1 MLMKKKVL
9 YIIALLVLL
18 LSQSCVK
25 EMEFADSCLGE
36 GEGWLYVNFGP
47 QELIQVQTKAT
58 QNYNSE
64 NAISNLYIFLFDSG
78 GNKLYGKWL
87 TSSSLL
93 SSEDNVKNSTVDCW
107 YVANSST
114 EGTPTQGCFKIKAS
128 AGNNFKLYVIT
139 NLDSDMSR
147 ISSDLLSHSVATEA
161 DLLKFKLVLNQES
174 VNRNINFPMLGSM
187 TGVKITEGET
197 VLNSAEKP
205 LKLDRID
212 AKVRFVF
219 KKGTRP
225 DAKGQTIKSFEAR
238 QWKVVNV
245 PISSLLVPQDTVA
258 AVVPA
263 NAAIDKYES
272 YAPYFFETDW
282 RNFEDYTTSTQ
293 EFSFYMLENRQ
304 APKKDSLTSYNE
316 RSLQSK
322 TASGLNQTVNVNY
335 TSLHGENVDRS
346 LRVFEN
352 ANDFS
357 TYVLV
362 TGRVEMDLK
371 NDAAGQTL
379 GADVQYLIHLGNWG
393 SRTISN
399 TGWKDDKYDNV
410 TDFNT
415 KRNHSY
421 TYTVTVNSVD
431 NIRVEVETGAQENQ
445 PGATGEVIIAKEEI
459 ALCDAHYVSKTMT
472 FHAKNFV
479 TVGSDGTVT
488 STADRLTWKVKT
500 PFGEGAPKK
509 INGIDIADS
518 LDYKWVHFR
527 LNKQSQNKSYYADK
541 RRKYTQRVFES
552 KAIPQANLEDD
563 GSEGLYGR
571 HNDGCMDIIQLV
583 QYIKDQVG
591 KYSDYRNEVNK
602 VFNAGGDPTTV
613 KNLSDFDS
621 GLLEGGS
628 SDPDGPKICVTA
640 FVDEYYYDEHP
651 ITKRKSPT
659 LWKYFVN
666 QDDRTMHILCD
677 SNSSTDLESTST
689 GSVITI
695 QQHSIKSIFNT
706 DPSYDVLQTAWGLE
720 CTDEFSDQVKVYNVG
735 GGYTDSGKNTADYNG
750 RANSVFEWDL
760 APEGETVGTI
770 TDIAS
775 NVRWDKY
782 IDYEVPNEVP
792 LMKGNYKSL
801 RYFCMARNRDN
812 NGNGKIERDE
822 VRWYLA
828 SIRQLVGL
836 FVGNGVVQQSARL
849 YYRTPEQK
857 ASNDKNDWYQF
868 VISSTHNN
876 NGGPDGSPDDGGP
889 TVIWGQEGL
898 STSSLY
904 QSSRKWESST
914 VTAYGIRCVRN
925 LGVDSNAPIKEAPDD
940 FLTKTENNG
949 SVTFEAT
956 HLNAAALRDYTS
968 TDLPYADEWSSA
980 NRLYKRFEVAPDYT
994 DFSSTIGFA
1003 TFQANIDARGSYLSG
1018 YCPEGYRIPNQM
1030 ELAMINYYMG
1040 LGNYNLYSRTYW
1052 SFGPYTGKYGDTGK
1066 SGNANNIGFMRISNG
1081 NLTVDTGTETRYA
1094 RCVKDIRMN

>member
-1 MLMKKKVL
+1 MLMKQKIL
-9 YIIALLVLL
+9 YIIALFVLL

-25 EMEFADSCLGE
+25 QIEYVDSSLGE

-64 NAISNLYIFLFDSG
+64 NSISNLYIFLFDSG

-93 SSEDNVKNSTVDCW
+93 SSEANVMSSTDDCW

-114 EGTPTQGCFKIKAS
+114 AGTPTKGCFKIKAS
-128 AGNNFKLYVIT
+128 AGNNFELYVIT

-147 ISSDLLSHSVATEA
+147 ISSDLLSHSVATKA

-174 VNRNINFPMLGSM
+174 VNRNINFPMLGSIKEV
-187 TGVKITEGET
+187 TITANQT
-197 VLNSAEKP
+197 NVLNNSTTP

-212 AKVRFVF
+212 SKVRFVF
-219 KKGTRP
+219 KTGTRA
-225 DAKGQTIKSFEAR
+225 DAKGQKIKSFEAK

-263 NAAIDKYES
+263 NAAIDQYES

-282 RNFEDYTTSTQ
+282 RNFEDYTTTTQ

-304 APKKDSLTSYNE
+304 TPKHDNFSSYNE
-316 RSLQSK
+316 RSLQTK

-346 LRVFEN
+346 LRVFKN

-362 TGRVEMDLK
+362 TGRVEMDLV
-371 NDAAGQTL
+371 NDNAGQTL
-379 GADVQYLIHLGNWG
+379 GADVQYLIHLGDW
-393 SRTISN
+393 SREISGPGWADYN
-399 TGWKDDKYDNV
+399 TQ
-410 TDFNT
+410 
-415 KRNHSY
+415 RNHSY
-421 TYTVTVNSVD
+421 TYTVTVNSVN
-431 NIRVEVETGAQENQ
+431 NIRVEVETGTQENQ

-509 INGIDIADS
+509 INGIDIADD

-527 LNKQSQNKSYYADK
+527 LNKQSDNKSYYADR

-563 GSEGLYGR
+563 GTEGLYGY

-583 QYIKDQVG
+583 QYMKNQVG
-591 KYSDYRNEVNK
+591 LYTDYRNELNSVSNSGGDITTVVNK
-602 VFNAGGDPTTV
+602 
-613 KNLSDFDS
+613 SDFDS
-621 GLLEGGS
+621 GLLENGS
-628 SDPDGPKICVTA
+628 RDPDGPKICVTA

-720 CTDEFSDQVKVYNVG
+720 CTDEFSDQVKVYNVS
-735 GGYTDSGKNTADYNG
+735 GGYSYSDSGKNTDKYNG
-750 RANSVFEWDL
+750 RANSVFEWGL
-760 APEGETVGTI
+760 APPGTTVSDI
-770 TDIAS
+770 TDIRS
-775 NVRWDKY
+775 DVSWGTY
-782 IDYEVPNEVP
+782 INYEVPNDTP
-792 LMKGNYKSL
+792 LMQDSYKSL

-828 SIRQLVGL
+828 SIQQLVGL
-836 FVGNGVVQQSARL
+836 FVGNGVIQQSARL

-857 ASNDKNDWYQF
+857 ASNDMNDWYQF
-868 VISSTHNN
+868 VISSTNHSV
-876 NGGPDGSPDDGGP
+876 GGGP

-904 QSSRKWESST
+904 QSSQQWEASRE

-925 LGVDSNAPIKEAPDD
+925 LGVDSDADINKAPAD
-940 FLTKTENNG
+940 FLTTTENADG
-949 SVTFEAT
+949 SITFEAT

-994 DFSSTIGFA
+994 DFSSPIGFA
-1003 TFQANIDARGSYLSG
+1003 KFQADIDARGSYLSG

-1030 ELAMINYYMG
+1030 ELAMMNYYMDK
-1040 LGNYNLYSRTYW
+1040 LSYNLYSRTYW
-1052 SFGPYTGKYGDTGK
+1052 SFGPYSGNYGPTGK
-1066 SGNANNIGFMRISNG
+1066 SNKANDIGFMRISNG

>member
-1 MLMKKKVL
+1 MLMKKNVL
-9 YIIALLVLL
+9 YIIALFVLL

-47 QELIQVQTKAT
+47 KELIQVQTKAT

-93 SSEDNVKNSTVDCW
+93 SSEANVLSSTDDCW

-114 EGTPTQGCFKIKAS
+114 ASTPTKGCFKIKAS
-128 AGNNFKLYVIT
+128 SGNNFKLYVIT

-147 ISSDLLSHSVATEA
+147 ISSDLLSHSIAKESDLA
-161 DLLKFKLVLNQES
+161 DFKLVLNQES
-174 VNRNINFPMLGSM
+174 VNRNINFPMFGSM
-187 TGVKITEGET
+187 TGVTITAGAT
-197 VLNSAEKP
+197 NKLNSSTSP

-212 AKVRFVF
+212 SKVRFVF
-219 KKGTRP
+219 KTGTRP
-225 DAKGQTIKSFEAR
+225 DAKGQKIKSFEAR

-245 PISSLLVPQDTVA
+245 PLTSYLMPQASDAT
-258 AVVPA
+258 VVPA
-263 NAAIDKYES
+263 NATTDQYET
-272 YAPYFFETDW
+272 YAPSFFETDW
-282 RNFEDYTTSTQ
+282 RNFEDYTTETQ

-304 APKKDSLTSYNE
+304 TPKNDKFDSYQK
-316 RSLQSK
+316 RSLQRK

-335 TSLHGENVDRS
+335 KSLHGENVNKT
-346 LRVFEN
+346 LRVFQN

-362 TGRVEMDLK
+362 TGRVEMDLV
-371 NDAAGQTL
+371 NDNAGQTL
-379 GADVQYLIHLGNWG
+379 GADVQYLIHLGDWNSNISG
-393 SRTISN
+393 S
-399 TGWKDDKYDNV
+399 GWAADTYTNV
-410 TDFNT
+410 ADFNT
-415 KRNHSY
+415 QRNHSY

-431 NIRVEVETGAQENQ
+431 NIRVEVETGAKENQ

-479 TVGSDGTVT
+479 TVGGDGTVT

-527 LNKQSQNKSYYADK
+527 LNKQSANKSYYADK

-552 KAIPQANLEDD
+552 KAIPQPNPEDD
-563 GSEGLYGR
+563 GTEGLYGK
-571 HNDGCMDIIQLV
+571 HNDGCMDIIHLV
-583 QYIKDQVG
+583 QYIKNQVEL
-591 KYSDYRNEVNK
+591 YTDYRNEVNR
-602 VFNAGGDPTTV
+602 VSNAGGDITTV
-613 KNLSDFDS
+613 VNKSDFDS
-621 GLLEGGS
+621 GLLENGLR
-628 SDPDGPKICVTA
+628 DPDGPKICVTA
-640 FVDEYYYDEHP
+640 FVDEYYYEEHP

-677 SNSSTDLESTST
+677 SNSSIDLESTST

-720 CTDEFSDQVKVYNVG
+720 CTDEFSDLVKKYNVNG
-735 GGYTDSGKNTADYNG
+735 TSSDSGNNTDQYNG
-750 RANSVFEWDL
+750 RANSVFEWGL
-760 APEGETVGTI
+760 APSGTTVSTI

-775 NVRWDKY
+775 GARWGTY
-782 IDYEVPNEVP
+782 IDYEVPNDTP
-792 LMKGNYKSL
+792 LMQDSYKSL

-812 NGNGKIERDE
+812 NGNGTIERDE

-828 SIRQLVGL
+828 SIQQLVGL

-868 VISSTHNN
+868 VISSTHNTSG
-876 NGGPDGSPDDGGP
+876 GGPI
-889 TVIWGQEGL
+889 VIWGQEGL
-898 STSSLY
+898 STSSLNDS
-904 QSSRKWESST
+904 QNWEKG

-925 LGVDSNAPIKEAPDD
+925 LGIDSNAPINEAPAD

-980 NRLYKRFEVAPDYT
+980 NRLYKRFEVAPGYT
-994 DFSSTIGFA
+994 DFSSPIDFA
-1003 TFQANIDARGSYLSG
+1003 IFQANIDARGSYLSG

-1030 ELAMINYYMG
+1030 ELAMMNYYMA
-1040 LGNYNLYSRTYW
+1040 LGSYNLYSRTYW
-1052 SFGPYTGKYGDTGK
+1052 SFGPY
-1066 SGNANNIGFMRISNG
+1066 SGNYGPNGKRNDANDIGFLRLGSG
-1081 NLTVDTGTETRYA
+1081 NLTVATTNKAQYA

>member
-1 MLMKKKVL
+1 MLMKKNVI
-9 YIIALLVLL
+9 YIIALFVLL

-25 EMEFADSCLGE
+25 EIEFADSCLGE

-47 QELIQVQTKAT
+47 KELIQVQTKAT

-93 SSEDNVKNSTVDCW
+93 SSEANVLSSTDDCW

-114 EGTPTQGCFKIKAS
+114 AGTPTKGCFKIKAS
-128 AGNNFKLYVIT
+128 AGNNFELYVIT

-147 ISSDLLSHSVATEA
+147 ISSDLLSHSVATKA
-161 DLLKFKLVLNQES
+161 DLFKFKLVLNQES
-174 VNRNINFPMLGSM
+174 VNRNINFPMFGSM
-187 TGVKITEGET
+187 TGVTITAGAT
-197 VLNSAEKP
+197 NKLNSSTSP

-212 AKVRFVF
+212 SKVRFVF
-219 KKGTRP
+219 KTGTRP
-225 DAKGQTIKSFEAR
+225 DAKGQKIKSFEAR

-263 NAAIDKYES
+263 NAAIDQYES

-282 RNFEDYTTSTQ
+282 RNFEDYTKTTQ

-304 APKKDSLTSYNE
+304 APKNNEFDSYQK
-316 RSLQSK
+316 RSLQKK
-322 TASGLNQTVNVNY
+322 TASGLNQTVKVNY

-379 GADVQYLIHLGNWG
+379 GADVQYLIHLGDWG
-393 SRTISN
+393 SRTISD
-399 TGWKDDKYDNV
+399 TGWEYDKYDKV

-479 TVGSDGTVT
+479 TVGGDGTVT

-527 LNKQSQNKSYYADK
+527 LNKQSENKSYYADK

-552 KAIPQANLEDD
+552 KAIPQSNLEDD
-563 GSEGLYGR
+563 GTVGLYGY

-583 QYIKDQVG
+583 QYIKNQVG
-591 KYSDYRNEVNK
+591 LYSEYRNEVNR
-602 VFNAGGDPTTV
+602 VFNAGGDITTV
-613 KNLSDFDS
+613 VNHSDFDS
-621 GLLEGGS
+621 GLLENGLR
-628 SDPDGPKICVTA
+628 DPEGPKICVTA

-677 SNSSTDLESTST
+677 SNSSIDLESTST

-720 CTDEFSDQVKVYNVG
+720 CTDEFSDKVKDYNVG
-735 GGYTDSGKNTADYNG
+735 GGYSDSGKNTDKYNG
-750 RANSVFEWDL
+750 RANSVFEWGL
-760 APEGETVGTI
+760 APSGTTVSTI
-770 TDIAS
+770 TDIAP
-775 NVRWDKY
+775 NVSWGTY
-782 IDYEVPNEVP
+782 INYEVPNEVP
-792 LMKGNYKSL
+792 LMQAGYKSL

-812 NGNGKIERDE
+812 NGNGIIEKNE

-828 SIRQLVGL
+828 SIQQLVGL

-849 YYRTPEQK
+849 YYRTPAQQ

-868 VISSTHNN
+868 VISSTHH
-876 NGGPDGSPDDGGP
+876 SKGP

-904 QSSRKWESST
+904 DSQDWEKG

-925 LGVDSNAPIKEAPDD
+925 LGIDSNAPIKEAPTD
-940 FLTKTENNG
+940 FLTKTPNADG

-994 DFSSTIGFA
+994 DFSSPIGFA
-1003 TFQANIDARGSYLSG
+1003 KFQADIDARGSYLSG

-1030 ELAMINYYMG
+1030 ELAMMNYYMDD
-1040 LGNYNLYSRTYW
+1040 LSYNLYSRTYW
-1052 SFGPYTGKYGDTGK
+1052 SFGPYPGNYGPTGKRNK
-1066 SGNANNIGFMRISNG
+1066 ANDIGFLRLSGRG
-1081 NLTVDTGTETRYA
+1081 NLTVDASNTTQYA

>member
-1 MLMKKKVL
+1 MLMKQKIL
-9 YIIALLVLL
+9 YIIALFVLL

-25 EMEFADSCLGE
+25 QIEYVDSSLGE

-64 NAISNLYIFLFDSG
+64 NSISNLYIFLFDSG

-93 SSEDNVKNSTVDCW
+93 SSEANVLSSTDDSW

-114 EGTPTQGCFKIKAS
+114 AGTPTKGCFKIKAS
-128 AGNNFKLYVIT
+128 AGSNFKLYVIT

-147 ISSDLLSHSVATEA
+147 ISSDLLSHSIANEA

-174 VNRNINFPMLGSM
+174 VNRNINFPMVGSI
-187 TGVKITEGET
+187 TGVTITSGQT
-197 VLNSAEKP
+197 TALNSTSTP

-212 AKVRFVF
+212 SKVRFVF
-219 KKGTRP
+219 KTGTRP
-225 DAKGQTIKSFEAR
+225 DAKGQRIRSFEAR

-245 PISSLLVPQDTVA
+245 PLTSFLVPQTTDA

-263 NAAIDKYES
+263 DATIDQYGS
-272 YAPYFFETDW
+272 YAPSFFETDW
-282 RNFEDYTTSTQ
+282 RNFEDYTTTTQ

-304 APKKDSLTSYNE
+304 TPKHESFTSYND
-316 RSLQSK
+316 RSLQTK
-322 TASGLNQTVNVNY
+322 TASGQNQIVKVNY
-335 TSLHGENVDRS
+335 TSLHGEDVSRS
-346 LRVFEN
+346 LRVFKN

-362 TGRVEMDLK
+362 TGRVEMDLV
-371 NDAAGQTL
+371 NDNAGQTL
-379 GADVQYLIHLGNWG
+379 GADVQYLIHLGDW
-393 SRTISN
+393 SSTISN
-399 TGWKDDKYDNV
+399 TGGWADDTYTNV
-410 TDFNT
+410 ADYNT
-415 KRNHSY
+415 QRNHSY
-421 TYTVTVNSVD
+421 TYTVTVNSVN
-431 NIRVEVETGAQENQ
+431 NIRVEVETGTQENQ
-445 PGATGEVIIAKEEI
+445 PGASGEVIVAKEEI

-509 INGIDIADS
+509 INGIDIADG

-527 LNKQSQNKSYYADK
+527 LNKQSANKSYYADK

-552 KAIPQANLEDD
+552 KAIPQSNLEDD
-563 GSEGLYGR
+563 GTPGLYGY

-591 KYSDYRNEVNK
+591 LYADYRNKVNS
-602 VFNAGGDPTTV
+602 VSNAGGDPTTV
-613 KNLSDFDS
+613 VNRSDFDS
-621 GLLEGGS
+621 GLKENGS
-628 SDPDGPKICVTA
+628 RDPDGPKICVTA

-706 DPSYDVLQTAWGLE
+706 DPSYDELQTAWGLE

-812 NGNGKIERDE
+812 NGNGKIEKNE

-828 SIRQLVGL
+828 SIQQLVGL

-857 ASNDKNDWYQF
+857 AMDDKNEWYQF
-868 VISSTHNN
+868 VISSTHNT
-876 NGGPDGSPDDGGP
+876 DGGP

-898 STSSLY
+898 STSSLH
-904 QSSRKWESST
+904 QSLTWKASAD

-925 LGVDSNAPIKEAPDD
+925 LGVDSDADIKDVPDD

-968 TDLPYADEWSSA
+968 TDLPYADEWSST
-980 NRLYKRFEVAPDYT
+980 NRLYKRFEVAPTYT
-994 DFSSTIGFA
+994 DFSSAIGFA
-1003 TFQANIDARGSYLSG
+1003 KFQEDIDARGSYLSG

-1030 ELAMINYYMG
+1030 ELAMMNYYMD
-1040 LGNYNLYSRTYW
+1040 LGSYNLYSRTYW
-1052 SFGPYTGKYGDTGK
+1052 SFGPY
-1066 SGNANNIGFMRISNG
+1066 SGNYGPNGKRNDANDIGFLRLKNK
-1081 NLTVDTGTETRYA
+1081 NLTVDASSSNTTRYA

>member
-1 MLMKKKVL
+1 MLMKKNVL
-9 YIIALLVLL
+9 YIITLFVLL

-25 EMEFADSCLGE
+25 EIEFADSCLGE

-93 SSEDNVKNSTVDCW
+93 SSEANVLSSTDDCW

-114 EGTPTQGCFKIKAS
+114 AGTPTKGCFKIKAS
-128 AGNNFKLYVIT
+128 AGNNFELYVIT

-147 ISSDLLSHSVATEA
+147 ISSDLLSHSVATKD

-174 VNRNINFPMLGSM
+174 VNRNINFPMLGSI
-187 TGVKITEGET
+187 TGVTITAGQT
-197 VLNSAEKP
+197 NVLNNSAEKV

-212 AKVRFVF
+212 SKVRFVF
-219 KKGTRP
+219 KTGTRP
-225 DAKGQTIKSFEAR
+225 DAKGQRIKSFEAR

-245 PISSLLVPQDTVA
+245 PITSYLVPQTTDA

-263 NAAIDKYES
+263 NAAIDKYGS
-272 YAPYFFETDW
+272 YAPSFFETDW
-282 RNFEDYTTSTQ
+282 RNFEDYTTETQ

-304 APKKDSLTSYNE
+304 TPKNGSFTKYNE

-322 TASGLNQTVNVNY
+322 TASGMNQTVKVNY

-346 LRVFEN
+346 LRVFQN

-362 TGRVEMDLK
+362 TGRVEMDLV
-371 NDAAGQTL
+371 NDNAGQTL
-379 GADVQYLIHLGNWG
+379 GADVQYLIHLGNW
-393 SRTISN
+393 SSTISN
-399 TGWKDDKYDNV
+399 TGGWDKDTYDNV
-410 TDFNT
+410 ADFNT
-415 KRNHSY
+415 QRNHSY

-479 TVGSDGTVT
+479 TVGGDGTVT

-527 LNKQSQNKSYYADK
+527 LNKQSANKSYYADK

-552 KAIPQANLEDD
+552 KAIPQPNPEDD
-563 GSEGLYGR
+563 GTEGLYGY

-583 QYIKDQVG
+583 QYIKNQVEL
-591 KYSDYRNEVNK
+591 YTDYRNEVNR
-602 VFNAGGDPTTV
+602 VSNSGGDPTTV
-613 KNLSDFDS
+613 VNKSDFDS
-621 GLLEGGS
+621 GLLENDS
-628 SDPDGPKICVTA
+628 RDPEGPKICVTA

-677 SNSSTDLESTST
+677 SNSSIDLESTST

-720 CTDEFSDQVKVYNVG
+720 CTDEFSDKVKDYNVG
-735 GGYTDSGKNTADYNG
+735 GGYSDSGKNTDKYNG
-750 RANSVFEWDL
+750 RANSVFEWGL
-760 APEGETVGTI
+760 APSGTTVSTI
-770 TDIAS
+770 TDIAP
-775 NVRWDKY
+775 NVSWGTY
-782 IDYEVPNEVP
+782 INYEVPNEVP
-792 LMKGNYKSL
+792 LMQAGYKSL

-812 NGNGKIERDE
+812 NGNGIIEKNE

-828 SIRQLVGL
+828 SIQQLVGL

-857 ASNDKNDWYQF
+857 ASKDMNDWYQF
-868 VISSTHNN
+868 VISSTHHS
-876 NGGPDGSPDDGGP
+876 DSPI
-889 TVIWGQEGL
+889 VIWGQEGL
-898 STSSLY
+898 STSSLS
-904 QSSRKWESST
+904 QSQGWASG

-925 LGVDSNAPIKEAPDD
+925 LGIDSDAPIKEAPAD
-940 FLTKTENNG
+940 FLTITKNADG
-949 SVTFEAT
+949 PVTFEAT

-980 NRLYKRFEVAPDYT
+980 NRLYKRFEVAPKYT
-994 DFSSTIGFA
+994 NFSSVDFA
-1003 TFQANIDARGSYLSG
+1003 AFQANIDARGSYLSG

-1030 ELAMINYYMG
+1030 ELAMMNYYMG
-1040 LGNYNLYSRTYW
+1040 LSYDLYSRTYW
-1052 SFGPYTGKYGDTGK
+1052 AFGPYSGNYGPNGK
-1066 SGNANNIGFMRISNG
+1066 SGKSYNIGFMRISEG
-1081 NLTVDTGTETRYA
+1081 NLTVDVSRQTQYA

>member
-1 MLMKKKVL
+1 MKQKIL

-25 EMEFADSCLGE
+25 QIEYVDSSLGE

-64 NAISNLYIFLFDSG
+64 NSISNLYIFLFDSG

-93 SSEDNVKNSTVDCW
+93 SSESNVMSSTDDCW

-114 EGTPTQGCFKIKAS
+114 AGTPTKGCFKIKAS
-128 AGNNFKLYVIT
+128 AGSDFKLYVIT

-187 TGVKITEGET
+187 TKVSITANQT
-197 VLNSAEKP
+197 NKLNSSTSP

-212 AKVRFVF
+212 SKVRFVF
-219 KKGTRP
+219 KTGKRA
-225 DAKGQTIKSFEAR
+225 DAKGQKIKSFEAR

-245 PISSLLVPQDTVA
+245 PISSFLVPQATDA

-263 NAAIDKYES
+263 DAKIDQYES

-282 RNFEDYTTSTQ
+282 RNFEDYTTETQ

-304 APKKDSLTSYNE
+304 APKNDKFDSYQK
-316 RSLQSK
+316 RSLQKK

-335 TSLHGENVDRS
+335 TSLHGEDVSRS
-346 LRVFEN
+346 LRVFQN

-362 TGRVEMDLK
+362 TGRVEMKLE

-379 GADVQYLIHLGNWG
+379 GADVQYLIHLGNW
-393 SRTISN
+393 SSTISGSGWAADTYTNVADYN
-399 TGWKDDKYDNV
+399 TQ
-410 TDFNT
+410 
-415 KRNHSY
+415 RNYSY

-431 NIRVEVETGAQENQ
+431 NIRVEVETGAKENQ
-445 PGATGEVIIAKEEI
+445 PGASGEVIIAKEEI

-509 INGIDIADS
+509 INGIDIADD

-527 LNKQSQNKSYYADK
+527 LNKQSENKSYYANK

-552 KAIPQANLEDD
+552 KAIPQSNLEDD
-563 GSEGLYGR
+563 GSEGLYGY

-591 KYSDYRNEVNK
+591 LYADYRNEVNS
-602 VFNAGGDPTTV
+602 VLNNGGVVTDV
-613 KNLSDFDS
+613 ENHSDFDT
-621 GLLEGGS
+621 GLLEDGS

-695 QQHSIKSIFNT
+695 QQQSIKSIFNT
-706 DPSYDVLQTAWGLE
+706 DPTYDALQTAWGLE
-720 CTDEFSDQVKVYNVG
+720 SIDEFSDKVKVYNVG
-735 GGYTDSGKNTADYNG
+735 GESSDSGKNLDKYNG
-750 RANSVFEWDL
+750 RANSVFEWGLAPSGTTFENITDL
-760 APEGETVGTI
+760 AP
-770 TDIAS
+770 
-775 NVRWDKY
+775 NVSWSTY
-782 IDYEVPNEVP
+782 INYEVPNDTP
-792 LMKGNYKSL
+792 LMQDSYKSL

-828 SIRQLVGL
+828 SIQQLVGL

-849 YYRTPEQK
+849 YYRTPAQK
-857 ASNDKNDWYQF
+857 ASNEKNDWYQF
-868 VISSTHNN
+868 VISSTHH
-876 NGGPDGSPDDGGP
+876 SKGP

-904 QSSRKWESST
+904 DSQDWEKG

-925 LGVDSNAPIKEAPDD
+925 LGIDSNAPIKEAPAD
-940 FLTKTENNG
+940 FLTKTENADG

-994 DFSSTIGFA
+994 DFSSPIGFA
-1003 TFQANIDARGSYLSG
+1003 KFQADIDARGSYLSG

-1030 ELAMINYYMG
+1030 ELAMMNYYMG
-1040 LGNYNLYSRTYW
+1040 LEHNLYSRTYW
-1052 SFGPYTGKYGDTGK
+1052 SFGPYSGNYGPTGKRNK
-1066 SGNANNIGFMRISNG
+1066 ANDIGFLRLSGSG
-1081 NLTVDTGTETRYA
+1081 NLTVDASNTTQYA

>member
-1 MLMKKKVL
+1 MLMKQKIL
-9 YIIALLVLL
+9 YIIALFVLL

-25 EMEFADSCLGE
+25 QIEYVDSSLGE

-64 NAISNLYIFLFDSG
+64 NSISNLYIFLFDDR

-93 SSEDNVKNSTVDCW
+93 SSEANVLSSTDDCW

-114 EGTPTQGCFKIKAS
+114 AGTPTKGCFKIKAS
-128 AGNNFKLYVIT
+128 AGSNFKLYVIT

-174 VNRNINFPMLGSM
+174 VNRNINFPMLGSS
-187 TGVKITEGET
+187 TGVTITAGQT
-197 VLNSAEKP
+197 NPLNSTSDP

-212 AKVRFVF
+212 SKIRFVF
-219 KKGTRP
+219 KTGTRP
-225 DAKGQTIKSFEAR
+225 DAKGQKIKSFEAR

-263 NAAIDKYES
+263 DAALDKYGS

-282 RNFEDYTTSTQ
+282 RNFEDYTTTTQ

-304 APKKDSLTSYNE
+304 TPKHDNFSSYNE

-346 LRVFEN
+346 LRVFKN

-362 TGRVEMDLK
+362 TGRVEMDLV
-371 NDAAGQTL
+371 NDNAGQTL
-379 GADVQYLIHLGNWG
+379 GADVQYLIHLGDWNSNISG
-393 SRTISN
+393 S
-399 TGWKDDKYDNV
+399 GWADDTYTKFA
-410 TDFNT
+410 DFNT
-415 KRNHSY
+415 QRNHSY

-479 TVGSDGTVT
+479 TVGGDGTVT

-500 PFGEGAPKK
+500 PFGEGTPKK

-527 LNKQSQNKSYYADK
+527 LNKQSANKSYYADK

-552 KAIPQANLEDD
+552 KAIPQDNLEDD
-563 GSEGLYGR
+563 RTPGLYGY

-583 QYIKDQVG
+583 QYIKDQVEL
-591 KYSDYRNEVNK
+591 YTDYRNEVNTR
-602 VFNAGGDPTTV
+602 FHAGKDTTTV
-613 KNLSDFDS
+613 VNHSDFDT
-621 GLLEGGS
+621 GLLEDGS

-695 QQHSIKSIFNT
+695 QQQSITSIFNT
-706 DPSYDVLQTAWGLE
+706 DPTYDALQTAWGLE
-720 CTDEFSDQVKVYNVG
+720 SIDEFPDKVKVYNVG
-735 GGYTDSGKNTADYNG
+735 GGSSDSGKNIDKYNG
-750 RANSVFEWDL
+750 RANSVFEWGLAPDGTTFETITDL
-760 APEGETVGTI
+760 AP
-770 TDIAS
+770 
-775 NVRWDKY
+775 NVSWSTY
-782 IDYEVPNEVP
+782 INYEVPNDTP
-792 LMKGNYKSL
+792 LMQDSYKSL

-828 SIRQLVGL
+828 SIKQLVGL

-849 YYRTPEQK
+849 YYRTPAQK

-868 VISSTHNN
+868 VISSTHNTSG
-876 NGGPDGSPDDGGP
+876 GGPI
-889 TVIWGQEGL
+889 VIWGQEGL
-898 STSSLY
+898 STSSLSDS
-904 QSSRKWESST
+904 QKWAEK

-925 LGVDSNAPIKEAPDD
+925 LGIDSNAPINEAPDD
-940 FLTKTENNG
+940 FLIMTKNDADH

-956 HLNAAALRDYTS
+956 HLNAAALWDYTS

-994 DFSSTIGFA
+994 DFSSPIGFA
-1003 TFQANIDARGSYLSG
+1003 KFQADIDARGSYLSG

-1030 ELAMINYYMG
+1030 ELAMMNYYMG
-1040 LGNYNLYSRTYW
+1040 LEHNLYYRTYW
-1052 SFGPYTGKYGDTGK
+1052 SFGPY
-1066 SGNANNIGFMRISNG
+1066 SGNYGSNGKRNDANDIGFLRVDSG
-1081 NLTVDTGTETRYA
+1081 NLTVDAENTTRYA

>member
-1 MLMKKKVL
+1 MLMKQKIL
-9 YIIALLVLL
+9 YIIALFVLL

-25 EMEFADSCLGE
+25 QIEYVDSSLEE

-47 QELIQVQTKAT
+47 QELIQVQTKST

-93 SSEDNVKNSTVDCW
+93 SSEANVLSSTDDCW

-114 EGTPTQGCFKIKAS
+114 AGTPTKGCFKIKAS
-128 AGNNFKLYVIT
+128 AGNNFELYVIT

-147 ISSDLLSHSVATEA
+147 ISSDLLSHSVATKD

-187 TGVKITEGET
+187 TGITITAGT
-197 VLNSAEKP
+197 TNKLNNTSKP

-212 AKVRFVF
+212 SKVRFVF
-219 KKGTRP
+219 KTGTRP
-225 DAKGQTIKSFEAR
+225 DAKGQRIKSFEAK

-245 PISSLLVPQDTVA
+245 PISSFLVPHDSDAT
-258 AVVPA
+258 VVPA
-263 NAAIDKYES
+263 DATTDQYET

-282 RNFEDYTTSTQ
+282 RNIEDYTKTTQ

-304 APKKDSLTSYNE
+304 NPKNGSFTKYNE
-316 RSLQSK
+316 RSRQIK

-335 TSLHGENVDRS
+335 TSLHGENVNRT
-346 LRVFEN
+346 LRVFQN

-362 TGRVEMDLK
+362 TGRVEMDLV
-371 NDAAGQTL
+371 NDNAGQTL
-379 GADVQYLIHLGNWG
+379 GADVQYLIHLGNW
-393 SRTISN
+393 SSTISN
-399 TGWKDDKYDNV
+399 TGGWDKDEYTNV
-410 TDFNT
+410 KDFNT
-415 KRNHSY
+415 RRNHSY

-479 TVGSDGTVT
+479 TVGGDGTVT

-527 LNKQSQNKSYYADK
+527 LNKQSANKSYYADK

-552 KAIPQANLEDD
+552 KAIPQPNPEDD
-563 GSEGLYGR
+563 GTEGLYGY
-571 HNDGCMDIIQLV
+571 HNDGCMDIIHLV
-583 QYIKDQVG
+583 QYIKTQVG
-591 KYSDYRNEVNK
+591 LYTDYRNEVNR
-602 VFNAGGDPTTV
+602 VFNAGGDTTTV
-613 KNLSDFDS
+613 VNHSDFDS
-621 GLLEGGS
+621 GLLENGS
-628 SDPDGPKICVTA
+628 RDPDGPKICVTA

-677 SNSSTDLESTST
+677 SNSSIDLESTST

-735 GGYTDSGKNTADYNG
+735 GGYSDSGKNTDKYNG
-750 RANSVFEWDL
+750 RANSVFEWGL
-760 APEGETVGTI
+760 APTGTTVSTI
-770 TDIAS
+770 TDITS
-775 NVRWDKY
+775 GVSWGTY
-782 IDYEVPNEVP
+782 INYEVPNEVP
-792 LMKGNYKSL
+792 LMQNAYKSL
-801 RYFCMARNRDN
+801 RYFCMAKNRDN
-812 NGNGKIERDE
+812 NGNGKIEKDE

-828 SIRQLVGL
+828 SIQQLVGL
-836 FVGNGVVQQSARL
+836 FVGNGVIQQSARL

-857 ASNDKNDWYQF
+857 ESSAKNDWYQF
-868 VISSTHNN
+868 VISSTHHSN
-876 NGGPDGSPDDGGP
+876 GP

-898 STSSLY
+898 STSSLS
-904 QSSRKWESST
+904 QSQGWASG

-925 LGVDSNAPIKEAPDD
+925 LGIDSNADINEAPAD

-994 DFSSTIGFA
+994 DFSSTIDFA
-1003 TFQANIDARGSYLSG
+1003 KFQADIDARGSYLSG

-1030 ELAMINYYMG
+1030 ELAMMNYYMD
-1040 LGNYNLYSRTYW
+1040 LGSYYLYSRTYW
-1052 SFGPYTGKYGDTGK
+1052 SFGPYTGKYGPTGK
-1066 SGNANNIGFMRISNG
+1066 SDNANNIGFMRVYNGGG
-1081 NLTVDTGTETRYA
+1081 NLTVDIGTGARYA

>member
-1 MLMKKKVL
+1 MLMKKNVL
-9 YIIALLVLL
+9 YIITLFVLL

-93 SSEDNVKNSTVDCW
+93 SSEANVLSSTDDSW

-114 EGTPTQGCFKIKAS
+114 ASTPTKGCFKIKAS
-128 AGNNFKLYVIT
+128 AGNNFELYVIT

-147 ISSDLLSHSVATEA
+147 ISSDLLSHSVATKA
-161 DLLKFKLVLNQES
+161 DLLKFKLVLNQET

-187 TGVKITEGET
+187 TGITITAGAT
-197 VLNSAEKP
+197 NKLNNTSKP

-212 AKVRFVF
+212 SKVRFVF
-219 KKGTRP
+219 KTGTRP
-225 DAKGQTIKSFEAR
+225 DAKGQRIKSFEAK

-282 RNFEDYTTSTQ
+282 RNFEDYTKTTQ

-304 APKKDSLTSYNE
+304 TPKNDEFDSYQK
-316 RSLQSK
+316 RSLQRK

-346 LRVFEN
+346 IRVFQN

-362 TGRVEMDLK
+362 TGRVEMDLV

-379 GADVQYLIHLGNWG
+379 GADVQYLIHLGDW
-393 SRTISN
+393 SREISGPGWADYN
-399 TGWKDDKYDNV
+399 TQ
-410 TDFNT
+410 
-415 KRNHSY
+415 RNHSY
-421 TYTVTVNSVD
+421 TYTVTVNSVN
-431 NIRVEVETGAQENQ
+431 NIRVEVETGTRENQ

-509 INGIDIADS
+509 INGIDIADD

-527 LNKQSQNKSYYADK
+527 LNKQSDNKSYYADR

-552 KAIPQANLEDD
+552 KAIPQANPEDD

-583 QYIKDQVG
+583 TYIKNQVEL
-591 KYSDYRNEVNK
+591 YTDYRNEVNR
-602 VFNAGGDPTTV
+602 VFNAGGDTTMV
-613 KNLSDFDS
+613 ENNSDFDS
-621 GLLEGGS
+621 GLKENGS
-628 SDPDGPKICVTA
+628 RDPEGPKICVTA

-706 DPSYDVLQTAWGLE
+706 DPSYDKLQTAWGLE
-720 CTDEFSDQVKVYNVG
+720 CTDEFSDQVKVYNVDG
-735 GGYTDSGKNTADYNG
+735 TSSDSGKNTHNYNG
-750 RANSVFEWDL
+750 RANSVFEWGL
-760 APEGETVGTI
+760 APSDKTVSNI
-770 TDIAS
+770 TDLVPDAS
-775 NVRWDKY
+775 WGTY
-782 IDYEVPNEVP
+782 INYEVPNDVP
-792 LMKGNYKSL
+792 LMQDGYKSL

-812 NGNGKIERDE
+812 NGNGKIEKNE

-828 SIRQLVGL
+828 SIQQLVGL

-868 VISSTHNN
+868 VISSTHNTSG
-876 NGGPDGSPDDGGP
+876 GGPI
-889 TVIWGQEGL
+889 VIWGQEGL
-898 STSSLY
+898 STSSLNDS
-904 QSSRKWESST
+904 QNWEEG

-925 LGVDSNAPIKEAPDD
+925 LGIDSNAPINEAPAD

-968 TDLPYADEWSSA
+968 TDLPYADEWSSS
-980 NRLYKRFEVAPDYT
+980 NRLYKRFEVAPTYT
-994 DFSSTIGFA
+994 DFSSNIPFA
-1003 TFQANIDARGSYLSG
+1003 KFQADIDARGSYLSG

-1030 ELAMINYYMG
+1030 ELAMMNYYMD
-1040 LGNYNLYSRTYW
+1040 LGDYNLYSRTYW
-1052 SFGPYTGKYGDTGK
+1052 SFGPYSGNYGSTGKRNK
-1066 SGNANNIGFMRISNG
+1066 ANDIGFIRLKNKNI
-1081 NLTVDTGTETRYA
+1081 TVDASNTTQYA

>member
-1 MLMKKKVL
+1 MLMKQKIL
-9 YIIALLVLL
+9 YIIALFVLL

-25 EMEFADSCLGE
+25 ELEYADSSLGE

-64 NAISNLYIFLFDSG
+64 NSISNLYIFLFDDG

-93 SSEDNVKNSTVDCW
+93 SSEANVQSSTDDCW

-114 EGTPTQGCFKIKAS
+114 AGTPTKGCFKIKAS
-128 AGNNFKLYVIT
+128 AGNNFELYVIT

-147 ISSDLLSHSVATEA
+147 ISSDLLSHSVATKD

-174 VNRNINFPMLGSM
+174 VNRNINFPMLGS
-187 TGVKITEGET
+187 ITEVNIKAGET
-197 VLNSAEKP
+197 NALNSL

-219 KKGTRP
+219 KTGTRP
-225 DAKGQTIKSFEAR
+225 DAKGQQIRSFEAR

-263 NAAIDKYES
+263 NAAIDQYES

-282 RNFEDYTTSTQ
+282 RNFEDYTTTTQ

-304 APKKDSLTSYNE
+304 APKNDKFDSYQK
-316 RSLQSK
+316 RSLQKK

-335 TSLHGENVDRS
+335 TSLHGEDVSRS

-362 TGRVEMDLK
+362 TGRVEMDLV
-371 NDAAGQTL
+371 NDNAGQTL
-379 GADVQYLIHLGNWG
+379 GADVQYLIHLGDW
-393 SRTISN
+393 SSAISN
-399 TGWKDDKYDNV
+399 TGGWDYDTYTDF

-421 TYTVTVNSVD
+421 TYTVTVNSVN
-431 NIRVEVETGAQENQ
+431 NIRVEVETGTQENQ
-445 PGATGEVIIAKEEI
+445 PGASGEVIIAKEEI

-472 FHAKNFV
+472 FHAKNFIS
-479 TVGSDGTVT
+479 VGNDGNVT

-509 INGIDIADS
+509 INGIDIADG

-527 LNKQSQNKSYYADK
+527 LNKQSANKSYYADK
-541 RRKYTQRVFES
+541 RRKYTQRVFET
-552 KAIPQANLEDD
+552 KAIPQANPEDD
-563 GSEGLYGR
+563 RTEGLYGK

-591 KYSDYRNEVNK
+591 LYTDYRNEVNR
-602 VFNAGGDPTTV
+602 VFNAGGDPATV
-613 KNLSDFDS
+613 ENPSDFDT
-621 GLLEGGS
+621 GLLENGS

-706 DPSYDVLQTAWGLE
+706 DPTYEKLQTAWGLE
-720 CTDEFSDQVKVYNVG
+720 SIDEFSDKVKVYNVG
-735 GGYTDSGKNTADYNG
+735 GGSSDSGRNIDKYNG
-750 RANSVFEWDL
+750 RANSVFEWGL
-760 APEGETVGTI
+760 APEDKDVSTI
-770 TDIAS
+770 TDLVPDA
-775 NVRWDKY
+775 RWGTY
-782 IDYEVPNEVP
+782 IEYEVPNEVP
-792 LMKGNYKSL
+792 LMKADYKSL

-812 NGNGKIERDE
+812 NGNGIIERDE

-828 SIRQLVGL
+828 SIQQLVGL

-849 YYRTPEQK
+849 YYRTPAQK
-857 ASNDKNDWYQF
+857 ASNEKNDWYQF
-868 VISSTHNN
+868 VISSTHHSNTHH
-876 NGGPDGSPDDGGP
+876 SKGP

-904 QSSRKWESST
+904 DSQDWEKG

-925 LGVDSNAPIKEAPDD
+925 LGIDSNAPINEAPDD
-940 FLTKTENNG
+940 FLTKNENADG

-1003 TFQANIDARGSYLSG
+1003 TFQADIDARGSYLSG

-1030 ELAMINYYMG
+1030 ELAMMNYYMT
-1040 LGNYNLYSRTYW
+1040 LSNDLYSRTYW
-1052 SFGPYTGKYGDTGK
+1052 SFGPYTGKYGSTGK
-1066 SGNANNIGFMRISNG
+1066 SGKAYNIGFMRISNG
-1081 NLTVDTGTETRYA
+1081 NLTVDNSNNNKTQYA

>member
-1 MLMKKKVL
+1 MLMKQKIL
-9 YIIALLVLL
+9 YIIALFVLL

-25 EMEFADSCLGE
+25 QIEYVDSSLGE

-47 QELIQVQTKAT
+47 QELIQVQTKST

-93 SSEDNVKNSTVDCW
+93 SSEANVLSSTDDSW

-114 EGTPTQGCFKIKAS
+114 AGTPTKGCFKIKAS
-128 AGNNFKLYVIT
+128 SGNNFKLYVIT

-147 ISSDLLSHSVATEA
+147 ISSDLLSHSVATED
-161 DLLKFKLVLNQES
+161 DLLKFKLVLNQET

-187 TGVKITEGET
+187 TGVTITAEAT
-197 VLNSAEKP
+197 NKLNSSTSP

-212 AKVRFVF
+212 SKVRFVF
-219 KKGTRP
+219 KTGTRP
-225 DAKGQTIKSFEAR
+225 DAKGQRIKSFEAR

-245 PISSLLVPQDTVA
+245 PITSFLVPQTTDA

-263 NAAIDKYES
+263 DATTDKYET

-282 RNFEDYTTSTQ
+282 RNFEDYTTTTQ

-304 APKKDSLTSYNE
+304 TPKHDNFSSYNE

-346 LRVFEN
+346 LRVFKN

-362 TGRVEMDLK
+362 TGRVEMDLV
-371 NDAAGQTL
+371 NDNAGQTL
-379 GADVQYLIHLGNWG
+379 GADVQYLIHLGDWNSNISG
-393 SRTISN
+393 S
-399 TGWKDDKYDNV
+399 GWAADTYTNV

-415 KRNHSY
+415 ERNHSY

-431 NIRVEVETGAQENQ
+431 NIRVEVETGAKENQ
-445 PGATGEVIIAKEEI
+445 PGASGEVIIAKEEI

-509 INGIDIADS
+509 INGIDIADD

-527 LNKQSQNKSYYADK
+527 LNKQSANKSYYANK

-552 KAIPQANLEDD
+552 KAIPQSNLEDD
-563 GSEGLYGR
+563 GTVGLYGY

-583 QYIKDQVG
+583 QYIKDQVEL
-591 KYSDYRNEVNK
+591 YTDYRNEVNTRFHSGK
-602 VFNAGGDPTTV
+602 DTTTV
-613 KNLSDFDS
+613 VNHSDFDT
-621 GLLEGGS
+621 GLLEDGS

-695 QQHSIKSIFNT
+695 QQQSIKSIFNT
-706 DPSYDVLQTAWGLE
+706 DPTYEKLQTAWGLE
-720 CTDEFSDQVKVYNVG
+720 SIDEFSDKVKVYNVG
-735 GGYTDSGKNTADYNG
+735 GGSSDSGKNIDKYNG
-750 RANSVFEWDL
+750 RANSVFEWGLAPSGTTFENITDL
-760 APEGETVGTI
+760 AP
-770 TDIAS
+770 
-775 NVRWDKY
+775 NVSWSTY
-782 IDYEVPNEVP
+782 INYEVPNDTP
-792 LMKGNYKSL
+792 LMQDSYKSL

-828 SIRQLVGL
+828 SIQQLVGL

-849 YYRTPEQK
+849 YYRTPAQK

-868 VISSTHNN
+868 VISSTHNTSG
-876 NGGPDGSPDDGGP
+876 GGPI
-889 TVIWGQEGL
+889 VIWGQEGL
-898 STSSLY
+898 STSSLSDS
-904 QSSRKWESST
+904 QKWAEK

-925 LGVDSNAPIKEAPDD
+925 LGIDSNAPINEAPDD
-940 FLTKTENNG
+940 FLIMTKNDADH

-994 DFSSTIGFA
+994 DFSSPIGFA
-1003 TFQANIDARGSYLSG
+1003 KFQADIDARGSYLSG

-1030 ELAMINYYMG
+1030 ELAMMNYYMG
-1040 LGNYNLYSRTYW
+1040 LEHNLYSRTYW
-1052 SFGPYTGKYGDTGK
+1052 SFGPY
-1066 SGNANNIGFMRISNG
+1066 SGNYGSNGKRNDANDIGFLRVDSG
-1081 NLTVDTGTETRYA
+1081 NLTVDAENTTRYA

>member
-1 MLMKKKVL
+1 MLMKQKIL
-9 YIIALLVLL
+9 YIIALFVLL

-25 EMEFADSCLGE
+25 QIENVDSSLGE

-47 QELIQVQTKAT
+47 QELIQVQTKST

-93 SSEDNVKNSTVDCW
+93 SSEANVLSSTDDSW

-114 EGTPTQGCFKIKAS
+114 AGTPTKGCFKIKAS
-128 AGNNFKLYVIT
+128 SGNNFKLYVIT

-161 DLLKFKLVLNQES
+161 DLLKFKLVLNQET

-187 TGVKITEGET
+187 TGVTITAEAT
-197 VLNSAEKP
+197 NKLNSSTSP

-212 AKVRFVF
+212 SKVRFVF
-219 KKGTRP
+219 KTGTRP
-225 DAKGQTIKSFEAR
+225 DAKGQRIKSFEAR

-245 PISSLLVPQDTVA
+245 PITSFLVPQTTDA

-263 NAAIDKYES
+263 DATTDKYET

-282 RNFEDYTTSTQ
+282 RNFEDYTTETQ

-304 APKKDSLTSYNE
+304 TPKNDKFDSYQK
-316 RSLQSK
+316 RSLQRK

-335 TSLHGENVDRS
+335 TSLHGENVNKT
-346 LRVFEN
+346 LRVFQN

-362 TGRVEMDLK
+362 TGRVEMDLV
-371 NDAAGQTL
+371 NDNAGQTL
-379 GADVQYLIHLGNWG
+379 GADVQYLIHLGDWNSNISG
-393 SRTISN
+393 S
-399 TGWKDDKYDNV
+399 GWAADTYTNV

-415 KRNHSY
+415 ERNHSY

-431 NIRVEVETGAQENQ
+431 NIRVEVETGAKENQ
-445 PGATGEVIIAKEEI
+445 PGASGEVIIAKEEI

-509 INGIDIADS
+509 INGIDIADD

-527 LNKQSQNKSYYADK
+527 LNKQSANKSYYANK

-552 KAIPQANLEDD
+552 KAIPQSNLEDD
-563 GSEGLYGR
+563 GTVGLYGY

-583 QYIKDQVG
+583 QYIKDQVEL
-591 KYSDYRNEVNK
+591 YTDYRNEVNTR
-602 VFNAGGDPTTV
+602 FHAGKDTTTV
-613 KNLSDFDS
+613 VNHSDFDT
-621 GLLEGGS
+621 GLLEDGS

-695 QQHSIKSIFNT
+695 QQQSIKSIFNT
-706 DPSYDVLQTAWGLE
+706 DPTYEKLQTAWGLE
-720 CTDEFSDQVKVYNVG
+720 SIDEFPDKVKVYNVG
-735 GGYTDSGKNTADYNG
+735 GGSSDSGKNIDKYNG
-750 RANSVFEWDL
+750 RANSVFEWGL
-760 APEGETVGTI
+760 APEDKDVSTI
-770 TDIAS
+770 TDLVP
-775 NVRWDKY
+775 NVSWSTY
-782 IDYEVPNEVP
+782 INYEVPNDTP
-792 LMKGNYKSL
+792 LMQDSYKSL

-828 SIRQLVGL
+828 SIQQLVGL

-849 YYRTPEQK
+849 YYRTPAQK

-868 VISSTHNN
+868 VISSTHNTSG
-876 NGGPDGSPDDGGP
+876 GGPI
-889 TVIWGQEGL
+889 VIWGQEGL
-898 STSSLY
+898 STSSLSDS
-904 QSSRKWESST
+904 QKWAEK

-925 LGVDSNAPIKEAPDD
+925 LGIDSNAPINEAPDD
-940 FLTKTENNG
+940 FLIMTKNDADH

-994 DFSSTIGFA
+994 DFSSPIGFA
-1003 TFQANIDARGSYLSG
+1003 KFQADIDARGSYLSG

-1030 ELAMINYYMG
+1030 ELAMMNYYMG
-1040 LGNYNLYSRTYW
+1040 LEHNLYSRTYW
-1052 SFGPYTGKYGDTGK
+1052 SFGPY
-1066 SGNANNIGFMRISNG
+1066 SGNYGSNGKRNDANDIGFLRVDSG
-1081 NLTVDTGTETRYA
+1081 NLTVDAENTTRYA

>member
-1 MLMKKKVL
+1 MKELEYV
-9 YIIALLVLL
+9 
-18 LSQSCVK
+18 
-25 EMEFADSCLGE
+25 DSCLGE

-64 NAISNLYIFLFDSG
+64 NSISNLYIFLFDSG

-93 SSEDNVKNSTVDCW
+93 SSEANVQSSTDDCW

-114 EGTPTQGCFKIKAS
+114 AGTPTKGCFKIKAS
-128 AGNNFKLYVIT
+128 AGNNFELYVIT

-147 ISSDLLSHSVATEA
+147 ISSDLLSHSVATKD

-187 TGVKITEGET
+187 TVASITAGQT
-197 VLNSAEKP
+197 NVLNSTSSP

-212 AKVRFVF
+212 SKVRFVF
-219 KKGTRP
+219 KTGTRP

-245 PISSLLVPQDTVA
+245 PISSFLVPQATDA

-263 NAAIDKYES
+263 DAATDQYES

-282 RNFEDYTTSTQ
+282 RNFEDYTESTQ

-304 APKKDSLTSYNE
+304 TQKNNSFTNYNE

-322 TASGLNQTVNVNY
+322 TASGLNQTVKVNY

-346 LRVFEN
+346 LRVFKN

-362 TGRVEMDLK
+362 TGRVEMDLV
-371 NDAAGQTL
+371 NDDAGQTL
-379 GADVQYLIHLGNWG
+379 GADVQYLIHLGDW
-393 SRTISN
+393 RSN
-399 TGWKDDKYDNV
+399 V
-410 TDFNT
+410 ADFNT

-421 TYTVTVNSVD
+421 TYTVTVNSVN
-431 NIRVEVETGAQENQ
+431 NIRVEVETGTQENQ
-445 PGATGEVIIAKEEI
+445 PGASGEVIIAKEEI

-479 TVGSDGTVT
+479 TVGGDGTVT

-527 LNKQSQNKSYYADK
+527 LNKQSANKSYYADK

-552 KAIPQANLEDD
+552 KAIPQANPEDD
-563 GSEGLYGR
+563 GTEGLYGY

-591 KYSDYRNEVNK
+591 KYSEYRNEVNR
-602 VFNAGGDPTTV
+602 VFNAGGDTTTV
-613 KNLSDFDS
+613 VNYSDFDS
-621 GLLEGGS
+621 GLLENGS
-628 SDPDGPKICVTA
+628 KDADGPKICVTA

-651 ITKRKSPT
+651 ITKRKSST

-677 SNSSTDLESTST
+677 SNSSIDMESTST

-706 DPSYDVLQTAWGLE
+706 DPSYDELQTAWGLE

-735 GGYTDSGKNTADYNG
+735 GGYSDSGKNTDKYNG
-750 RANSVFEWDL
+750 RANSVFEWGL
-760 APEGETVGTI
+760 APPGTTVSDI

-792 LMKGNYKSL
+792 LMQDDYKSL

-812 NGNGKIERDE
+812 NGDGKIEKDE

-828 SIRQLVGL
+828 SIQQLVGL

-857 ASNDKNDWYQF
+857 ASDNPNDWYQF
-868 VISSTHNN
+868 VISSTHHS
-876 NGGPDGSPDDGGP
+876 DSPI
-889 TVIWGQEGL
+889 VIWGHEGL
-898 STSSLY
+898 STSSLER
-904 QSSRKWESST
+904 SLVWASG

-925 LGVDSNAPIKEAPDD
+925 LGIDSDADINVAPDD
-940 FLTKTENNG
+940 FLTKTENADG

-980 NRLYKRFEVAPDYT
+980 NRLYKRFEVAPEYT
-994 DFSSTIGFA
+994 DFSSNIPFA
-1003 TFQANIDARGSYLSG
+1003 TFQADIDARGSYLSG

-1030 ELAMINYYMG
+1030 ELAMMNYYMDD
-1040 LGNYNLYSRTYW
+1040 LSYNLYSRTYW
-1052 SFGPYTGKYGDTGK
+1052 SFGPYSGNYGPYGK
-1066 SGNANNIGFMRISNG
+1066 SGKEYKIGFMRISNG
-1081 NLTVDTGTETRYA
+1081 NLTVDNSNNNRTQYA

>member
-1 MLMKKKVL
+1 MLMKKNVL
-9 YIIALLVLL
+9 YIIALFVLL

-25 EMEFADSCLGE
+25 EIEFADSCLGE

-47 QELIQVQTKAT
+47 KELIQVQTKAT

-93 SSEDNVKNSTVDCW
+93 SSEANVLSSTDDGW

-114 EGTPTQGCFKIKAS
+114 SGTPTKGCFKIKAS
-128 AGNNFKLYVIT
+128 AGNNFELYVIT

-147 ISSDLLSHSVATEA
+147 ISSDLLSHSVATKA
-161 DLLKFKLVLNQES
+161 DLFKFKLVLNQES

-187 TGVKITEGET
+187 TVASITAGQT
-197 VLNSAEKP
+197 NVLNSTSSP

-212 AKVRFVF
+212 SKVRFVF
-219 KKGTRP
+219 KTGTRP

-245 PISSLLVPQDTVA
+245 PLTSLLVPQDSVA
-258 AVVPA
+258 TVVPA
-263 NAAIDKYES
+263 DAATDQYET

-282 RNFEDYTTSTQ
+282 RNFEDYTTDTQ

-304 APKKDSLTSYNE
+304 TPKNGSFTSYNH
-316 RSLQSK
+316 RSLQTK
-322 TASGLNQTVNVNY
+322 TASGQNQIVKVNY

-346 LRVFEN
+346 LRVFKN

-362 TGRVEMDLK
+362 TGRVEMDLV
-371 NDAAGQTL
+371 NDDAGQTL
-379 GADVQYLIHLGNWG
+379 GADVQYLIHLGDW
-393 SRTISN
+393 RSN
-399 TGWKDDKYDNV
+399 V
-410 TDFNT
+410 ADFNT

-421 TYTVTVNSVD
+421 TYTVTVNSVN
-431 NIRVEVETGAQENQ
+431 NIRVEVETGTQENQ
-445 PGATGEVIIAKEEI
+445 PGASGEVIIAKEEI

-479 TVGSDGTVT
+479 TVGGDGTVT

-527 LNKQSQNKSYYADK
+527 LNKQSANKSYYADK

-552 KAIPQANLEDD
+552 KAIPQANPEDD
-563 GSEGLYGR
+563 GTEGLYGY

-591 KYSDYRNEVNK
+591 KYSEYRNEVNR
-602 VFNAGGDPTTV
+602 VFNAGGDTTTV
-613 KNLSDFDS
+613 VNYSDFDS
-621 GLLEGGS
+621 GLLENGS
-628 SDPDGPKICVTA
+628 KDADGPKICVTA

-720 CTDEFSDQVKVYNVG
+720 CTDEFSDQVKVYNVE
-735 GGYTDSGKNTADYNG
+735 GGYSDSGKNTDKYNG
-750 RANSVFEWDL
+750 RANSVFEWGL
-760 APEGETVGTI
+760 APEGTKVSDI

-792 LMKGNYKSL
+792 LMQAPYKSL

-812 NGNGKIERDE
+812 NGDGKIEKDE

-828 SIRQLVGL
+828 SIKQLVGL

-857 ASNDKNDWYQF
+857 ASDDMNDWYQF
-868 VISSTHNN
+868 VISSTHHTV
-876 NGGPDGSPDDGGP
+876 GGP

-898 STSSLY
+898 STSSLS
-904 QSSRKWESST
+904 QSLGWDSSSG

-925 LGVDSNAPIKEAPDD
+925 LGVDSDADINVAPDD
-940 FLTKTENNG
+940 FLTKTENADG

-968 TDLPYADEWSSA
+968 TDLPYADEWSAS
-980 NRLYKRFEVAPDYT
+980 NRLYKRFEVAPKYT
-994 DFSSTIGFA
+994 DFSSNIPFA
-1003 TFQANIDARGSYLSG
+1003 TFQADIDARGSYLSG

-1030 ELAMINYYMG
+1030 ELAMMNYYMD
-1040 LGNYNLYSRTYW
+1040 LGSYKLYSRTYW
-1052 SFGPYTGKYGDTGK
+1052 SFGPYTGKYGSTGK
-1066 SGNANNIGFMRISNG
+1066 SGKAYKIGFMRISNG
-1081 NLTVDTGTETRYA
+1081 NLTVDNSDNNRTQYA

>member
-93 SSEDNVKNSTVDCW
+93 SSEANVMSSTDDCW

-114 EGTPTQGCFKIKAS
+114 AGTPTKGCFKIKAS
-128 AGNNFKLYVIT
+128 AGNDFKLYVIT

-174 VNRNINFPMLGSM
+174 INRNINFPMLGSIK
-187 TGVKITEGET
+187 GVTITAEQT
-197 VLNSAEKP
+197 NVLNSPEKA
-205 LKLDRID
+205 LELDRID
-212 AKVRFVF
+212 SKVRFVF

-225 DAKGQTIKSFEAR
+225 DAKGQRIRSFEAR

-245 PISSLLVPQDTVA
+245 PISSFLMPQSSDAT
-258 AVVPA
+258 VVPA
-263 NAAIDKYES
+263 DATTDQYES

-282 RNFEDYTTSTQ
+282 RNFEDYTTTTQ

-304 APKKDSLTSYNE
+304 PPKHADFTSYNE
-316 RSLQSK
+316 RSRQTK
-322 TASGLNQTVNVNY
+322 MASGQNQIVKVNY
-335 TSLHGENVDRS
+335 TSLHGEDVSRS
-346 LRVFEN
+346 LRVFKN

-362 TGRVEMDLK
+362 TGRVEMDLVQ
-371 NDAAGQTL
+371 DDAGQTL
-379 GADVQYLIHLGNWG
+379 GADVQYLIHLGDW
-393 SRTISN
+393 SSKISDS
-399 TGWKDDKYDNV
+399 GWAADTYTNV
-410 TDFNT
+410 TDYNT
-415 KRNHSY
+415 QRNHSY
-421 TYTVTVNSVD
+421 TYTVTVNSVN
-431 NIRVEVETGAQENQ
+431 NIRVEVETGTQENQ

-527 LNKQSQNKSYYADK
+527 LNKQSDNKSYYADR

-552 KAIPQANLEDD
+552 KAIPQANPEDD
-563 GSEGLYGR
+563 GTPGLYGY

-591 KYSDYRNEVNK
+591 LYADYRNEVNSLFHAGKDTTK
-602 VFNAGGDPTTV
+602 VVNR
-613 KNLSDFDS
+613 SDFDS
-621 GLLEGGS
+621 GLKEDGS
-628 SDPDGPKICVTA
+628 RDPDGPKICVTA

-659 LWKYFVN
+659 LWKSFVN

-695 QQHSIKSIFNT
+695 QQQSIKSIFNT
-706 DPSYDVLQTAWGLE
+706 DPTYEKLQTAWGLE
-720 CTDEFSDQVKVYNVG
+720 SIDEFSDKVKVYNVEG
-735 GGYTDSGKNTADYNG
+735 GSSDSGKNTHLYNG
-750 RANSVFEWDL
+750 RANSVFEWGLAPEDKDVSTITDL
-760 APEGETVGTI
+760 APDVSWST
-770 TDIAS
+770 
-775 NVRWDKY
+775 Y
-782 IDYEVPNEVP
+782 INYEVPNDTP
-792 LMKGNYKSL
+792 LMQESYKSL

-812 NGNGKIERDE
+812 NGNGIIERDE

-828 SIRQLVGL
+828 SIQQLVGL

-849 YYRTPEQK
+849 YYRTPAQK

-868 VISSTHNN
+868 VISSTHHSN
-876 NGGPDGSPDDGGP
+876 GP

-898 STSSLY
+898 STSSLSDS
-904 QSSRKWESST
+904 QSWASG

-925 LGVDSNAPIKEAPDD
+925 LGIDSDADINVAPDD
-940 FLTKTENNG
+940 FLTKTKNADG
-949 SVTFEAT
+949 SYTFEAT

-980 NRLYKRFEVAPDYT
+980 NRLYKRFEVAPTYT
-994 DFSSTIGFA
+994 DFSSNIPFA
-1003 TFQANIDARGSYLSG
+1003 TFQADIDARGSYLSG

-1030 ELAMINYYMG
+1030 ELAMMNYYMEKED
-1040 LGNYNLYSRTYW
+1040 LSYNLYSRTYW
-1052 SFGPYTGKYGDTGK
+1052 SFGPY
-1066 SGNANNIGFMRISNG
+1066 SGNYGPDGKRNDKDDIGFLRLSGG
-1081 NLTVDTGTETRYA
+1081 NLTVDASNTTQYA

>member
-9 YIIALLVLL
+9 YIIALFVLL

-25 EMEFADSCLGE
+25 EMEFVDSCLGE

-87 TSSSLL
+87 TSSTLL
-93 SSEDNVKNSTVDCW
+93 SSEANVLSSTDDCW

-114 EGTPTQGCFKIKAS
+114 AGTPTKGCFKIKAS
-128 AGNNFKLYVIT
+128 AGNNFELYVIT

-147 ISSDLLSHSVATEA
+147 ISSDLLSHSVATKA
-161 DLLKFKLVLNQES
+161 DLLKFKLVLNQET
-174 VNRNINFPMLGSM
+174 VNRNINFPMLGSI
-187 TGVKITEGET
+187 TGVTITAGQT
-197 VLNSAEKP
+197 NVLNNSAEKV

-212 AKVRFVF
+212 SKVRFVF
-219 KKGTRP
+219 KTGTRP
-225 DAKGQTIKSFEAR
+225 DAKGQRIKSFEAR

-263 NAAIDKYES
+263 NATTDKYET

-282 RNFEDYTTSTQ
+282 RNFEDYTKTTQ

-304 APKKDSLTSYNE
+304 TPKNDKFDSYQK
-316 RSLQSK
+316 RSLQRK
-322 TASGLNQTVNVNY
+322 TASGLNQTVKVNY

-346 LRVFEN
+346 LRVFQN

-362 TGRVEMDLK
+362 TGRVEMDLV

-379 GADVQYLIHLGNWG
+379 GADVQYLIHLGDWNSNISG
-393 SRTISN
+393 S
-399 TGWKDDKYDNV
+399 GWADDTYTKFA
-410 TDFNT
+410 DFNT
-415 KRNHSY
+415 KRNYSY

-479 TVGSDGTVT
+479 TVGGDGTVT

-527 LNKQSQNKSYYADK
+527 LNKQSANKSYYADK

-563 GSEGLYGR
+563 GTVGLYGK

-583 QYIKDQVG
+583 TYIKNQVEL
-591 KYSDYRNEVNK
+591 YTDYRNEINRE
-602 VFNAGGDPTTV
+602 FNAGRDTTMV
-613 KNLSDFDS
+613 ENKSDFDS
-621 GLLEGGS
+621 GLKENGS
-628 SDPDGPKICVTA
+628 RDPEGPKICVTA

-695 QQHSIKSIFNT
+695 QQQSIKSIFNT
-706 DPSYDVLQTAWGLE
+706 DPSYEKLQTAWGLE

-735 GGYTDSGKNTADYNG
+735 GESSDSGKNLDKYNG
-750 RANSVFEWDL
+750 RANSVFEWGL
-760 APEGETVGTI
+760 APSDKTVSDI
-770 TDIAS
+770 TDIRS
-775 NVRWDKY
+775 DVSWSTY
-782 IDYEVPNEVP
+782 INYEVPNDTP
-792 LMKGNYKSL
+792 LMQDSYKSL

-828 SIRQLVGL
+828 SIQQLVGL
-836 FVGNGVVQQSARL
+836 FVGNSVVQQSARL
-849 YYRTPEQK
+849 YYRTPAQK

-868 VISSTHNN
+868 VISSTHH
-876 NGGPDGSPDDGGP
+876 SKGP

-904 QSSRKWESST
+904 DSQDWEKG

-925 LGVDSNAPIKEAPDD
+925 LGIDSNAPIKEAPAD
-940 FLTKTENNG
+940 FLTKTPNADG
-949 SVTFEAT
+949 SVTFKAT

-994 DFSSTIGFA
+994 DFSSPIGFA
-1003 TFQANIDARGSYLSG
+1003 KFQADIDARGSYLSG

-1030 ELAMINYYMG
+1030 ELAMMNYYMDD
-1040 LGNYNLYSRTYW
+1040 LSYNLYSRTYW
-1052 SFGPYTGKYGDTGK
+1052 SFGPYSGNYGPTGKRNK
-1066 SGNANNIGFMRISNG
+1066 ANDIGFLRLSGSG
-1081 NLTVDTGTETRYA
+1081 NLTVDASNTTQYA

>member
-1 MLMKKKVL
+1 MLMKQKIL
-9 YIIALLVLL
+9 YIIALFVLL

-25 EMEFADSCLGE
+25 QIEYVDSSLGE

-64 NAISNLYIFLFDSG
+64 NSISNLYIFLFDDR

-93 SSEDNVKNSTVDCW
+93 SSEANVLSSTDDCW

-114 EGTPTQGCFKIKAS
+114 AGTPTKGCFKIKAS
-128 AGNNFKLYVIT
+128 AGSNFKLYVIT

-174 VNRNINFPMLGSM
+174 VNRNINFPMLGSI
-187 TGVKITEGET
+187 TGVTITAGQT
-197 VLNSAEKP
+197 NPLNSTSDP

-212 AKVRFVF
+212 SKIRFVF
-219 KKGTRP
+219 KTGTRP
-225 DAKGQTIKSFEAR
+225 DAKGQKIKSFEAR

-263 NAAIDKYES
+263 DAALDKYGS

-282 RNFEDYTTSTQ
+282 RNFEDYTTTTQ

-304 APKKDSLTSYNE
+304 TPKHDNFSSYNE

-346 LRVFEN
+346 LRVFKN

-362 TGRVEMDLK
+362 TGRVEMDLV
-371 NDAAGQTL
+371 NDNAGQTL
-379 GADVQYLIHLGNWG
+379 GADVQYLIHLGDW
-393 SRTISN
+393 SREISGPGWADYN
-399 TGWKDDKYDNV
+399 TQ
-410 TDFNT
+410 
-415 KRNHSY
+415 RNHSY
-421 TYTVTVNSVD
+421 TYTVTVNSVN
-431 NIRVEVETGAQENQ
+431 NIRVEVETGTQENQ

-509 INGIDIADS
+509 INGIDIADD

-527 LNKQSQNKSYYADK
+527 LNKQSANKSYYADK

-552 KAIPQANLEDD
+552 KAIPQDNLEDD
-563 GSEGLYGR
+563 RTPGLYGY

-583 QYIKDQVG
+583 QYIKDQVEL
-591 KYSDYRNEVNK
+591 YTDYRNEVNTR
-602 VFNAGGDPTTV
+602 FHAGKDTTTV
-613 KNLSDFDS
+613 VNHSDFDT
-621 GLLEGGS
+621 GLLEDGS

-695 QQHSIKSIFNT
+695 QQQSIKSIFNT
-706 DPSYDVLQTAWGLE
+706 DPTYEKLQTAWGLE
-720 CTDEFSDQVKVYNVG
+720 SIDEFSDKVKVYNVG
-735 GGYTDSGKNTADYNG
+735 GGSSDSGKNIDKYNG
-750 RANSVFEWDL
+750 RANSVFEWGLAPSGTTFENITDL
-760 APEGETVGTI
+760 AP
-770 TDIAS
+770 
-775 NVRWDKY
+775 NVSWSTY
-782 IDYEVPNEVP
+782 INYEVPNDTP
-792 LMKGNYKSL
+792 LMQDSYKSL

-828 SIRQLVGL
+828 SIKQLVGL

-849 YYRTPEQK
+849 YYRTPAQK

-868 VISSTHNN
+868 VISSTHNTSG
-876 NGGPDGSPDDGGP
+876 GGPI
-889 TVIWGQEGL
+889 VIWGQEGL
-898 STSSLY
+898 STSSLSDS
-904 QSSRKWESST
+904 QKWAEK

-925 LGVDSNAPIKEAPDD
+925 LGIDSNAPINEAPDD
-940 FLTKTENNG
+940 FLIMTKNDADH

-994 DFSSTIGFA
+994 DFSSPIGFA
-1003 TFQANIDARGSYLSG
+1003 KFQADIDARGSYLSG

-1030 ELAMINYYMG
+1030 ELAMMNYYMG
-1040 LGNYNLYSRTYW
+1040 LEHNLYSRTYW
-1052 SFGPYTGKYGDTGK
+1052 SFGPY
-1066 SGNANNIGFMRISNG
+1066 SGNYGSNGKRNDANDIGFLRVDSG
-1081 NLTVDTGTETRYA
+1081 NLTVDAENTTRYA

>member
-1 MLMKKKVL
+1 MLMKQKIL
-9 YIIALLVLL
+9 YIIALFVLL

-25 EMEFADSCLGE
+25 ELEYVDSCLGE

-64 NAISNLYIFLFDSG
+64 NSISNLYIFLFDSG

-93 SSEDNVKNSTVDCW
+93 SSEANVQSSTDDCW

-114 EGTPTQGCFKIKAS
+114 AGTPTKGCFKIKAS
-128 AGNNFKLYVIT
+128 SGNNFKLYVIT

-147 ISSDLLSHSVATEA
+147 ISSDLLSHSIATEA

-187 TGVKITEGET
+187 TVASITAGQT
-197 VLNSAEKP
+197 NVLNSTSSP

-212 AKVRFVF
+212 SKVRFVF
-219 KKGTRP
+219 KTGTRP

-245 PISSLLVPQDTVA
+245 PISSFLVPQTKDAT
-258 AVVPA
+258 VVPA
-263 NAAIDKYES
+263 DAATDQYET

-282 RNFEDYTTSTQ
+282 RNFEDYTTDTQ

-304 APKKDSLTSYNE
+304 TPKKNGSFTSYNH
-316 RSLQSK
+316 RSLQTK
-322 TASGLNQTVNVNY
+322 TASGQNQIVKVNY

-346 LRVFEN
+346 LRVFKN

-362 TGRVEMDLK
+362 TGRVEMDLV
-371 NDAAGQTL
+371 NDDAGQTL
-379 GADVQYLIHLGNWG
+379 GADVQYLIHLGDW
-393 SRTISN
+393 RSN
-399 TGWKDDKYDNV
+399 V
-410 TDFNT
+410 ADFNT

-421 TYTVTVNSVD
+421 TYTVTVNSVN
-431 NIRVEVETGAQENQ
+431 NIRVEVETGTQENQ
-445 PGATGEVIIAKEEI
+445 PGASGEVIIAKEEI

-479 TVGSDGTVT
+479 TVGGDGTVT

-527 LNKQSQNKSYYADK
+527 LNKQYDNKSYYADK

-552 KAIPQANLEDD
+552 KAIPQANPEDD
-563 GSEGLYGR
+563 GTEGLYGY

-591 KYSDYRNEVNK
+591 KYSEYRNEVNR
-602 VFNAGGDPTTV
+602 VFNAGGDTTTV
-613 KNLSDFDS
+613 VNHSDFDT
-621 GLLEGGS
+621 GLLENGS
-628 SDPDGPKICVTA
+628 KDADGPKICVTA

-651 ITKRKSPT
+651 ITKRKSST

-735 GGYTDSGKNTADYNG
+735 GGYSDSGKNTDKYNG
-750 RANSVFEWDL
+750 RANSVFEWGL
-760 APEGETVGTI
+760 APLDTDVSTI
-770 TDIAS
+770 TDLTPD
-775 NVRWDKY
+775 VRWDTY
-782 IDYEVPNEVP
+782 INYEVPNEVP
-792 LMKGNYKSL
+792 LMQAPYKSL

-812 NGNGKIERDE
+812 NGDGKIEKDE

-828 SIRQLVGL
+828 SIKQLVGL

-849 YYRTPEQK
+849 YYRTPAQK
-857 ASNDKNDWYQF
+857 ASSNKNDWYQF
-868 VISSTHNN
+868 VISSTHHS
-876 NGGPDGSPDDGGP
+876 DSPI
-889 TVIWGQEGL
+889 VIWGQEGL
-898 STSSLY
+898 STSSLS
-904 QSSRKWESST
+904 QSKGWASG

-925 LGVDSNAPIKEAPDD
+925 LGVDSDAPINEAPDD
-940 FLTKTENNG
+940 FLTKNENADG

-980 NRLYKRFEVAPDYT
+980 NRLYKRFEVAPEYT
-994 DFSSTIGFA
+994 DFSSNIPFA
-1003 TFQANIDARGSYLSG
+1003 TFQADIDARGSYLSG

-1030 ELAMINYYMG
+1030 ELAMMNYYMD
-1040 LGNYNLYSRTYW
+1040 LGSYNLYSRTYW
-1052 SFGPYTGKYGDTGK
+1052 SFGPYTGKYGPTGK
-1066 SGNANNIGFMRISNG
+1066 SNKANNIGFMRISDGG
-1081 NLTVDTGTETRYA
+1081 NLTVDISKGTRYA

>member
-1 MLMKKKVL
+1 MLMKQKIL
-9 YIIALLVLL
+9 YIIALFVLL

-25 EMEFADSCLGE
+25 QIEYVDSSLGE

-64 NAISNLYIFLFDSG
+64 NSISNLYIFLFDDR

-93 SSEDNVKNSTVDCW
+93 SSEANVLSSTDDCW

-114 EGTPTQGCFKIKAS
+114 AGTPTKGCFKIKAS
-128 AGNNFKLYVIT
+128 AGSNFKLYVIT

-174 VNRNINFPMLGSM
+174 VNRNINFPMLGSI
-187 TGVKITEGET
+187 TGVTITAGQT
-197 VLNSAEKP
+197 NPLNSTSDP

-212 AKVRFVF
+212 SKIRFVF
-219 KKGTRP
+219 KTGTRP
-225 DAKGQTIKSFEAR
+225 DAKGQKIKSFEAR

-263 NAAIDKYES
+263 DAALDKYGS

-282 RNFEDYTTSTQ
+282 RNFEDYTTTTQ

-304 APKKDSLTSYNE
+304 TPKHDNFSSYNE

-346 LRVFEN
+346 LRVFKN

-362 TGRVEMDLK
+362 TGRVEMDLV
-371 NDAAGQTL
+371 NDNAGQTL
-379 GADVQYLIHLGNWG
+379 GADVQYLIHLGDW
-393 SRTISN
+393 SREISGPGWADYN
-399 TGWKDDKYDNV
+399 TQ
-410 TDFNT
+410 
-415 KRNHSY
+415 RNHSY
-421 TYTVTVNSVD
+421 TYTVTVNSVN
-431 NIRVEVETGAQENQ
+431 NIRVEVETGTQENQ

-509 INGIDIADS
+509 INGIDIADD

-527 LNKQSQNKSYYADK
+527 LNKQSANKSYYADK

-552 KAIPQANLEDD
+552 KAIPQDNLEDD
-563 GSEGLYGR
+563 RTPGLYGY

-583 QYIKDQVG
+583 QYIKDQVEL
-591 KYSDYRNEVNK
+591 YTDYRNEVNTR
-602 VFNAGGDPTTV
+602 FHAGKDTTTV
-613 KNLSDFDS
+613 VNHSDFDT
-621 GLLEGGS
+621 GLLEDGS

-695 QQHSIKSIFNT
+695 QQQSIKSIFNT
-706 DPSYDVLQTAWGLE
+706 DPTYEKLQTAWGLE
-720 CTDEFSDQVKVYNVG
+720 SIDEFSDKVKVYNVG
-735 GGYTDSGKNTADYNG
+735 GGSSDSGKNIDKYNG
-750 RANSVFEWDL
+750 RANSVFEWGLAPSGTTFENITDL
-760 APEGETVGTI
+760 AP
-770 TDIAS
+770 
-775 NVRWDKY
+775 NVSWSTY
-782 IDYEVPNEVP
+782 INYEVPNDTP
-792 LMKGNYKSL
+792 LMQDSYKSL

-828 SIRQLVGL
+828 SIQQLVGL

-849 YYRTPEQK
+849 YYRTPAQK

-868 VISSTHNN
+868 VISSTHNTSG
-876 NGGPDGSPDDGGP
+876 GGPI
-889 TVIWGQEGL
+889 VIWGQEGL
-898 STSSLY
+898 STSSLSDS
-904 QSSRKWESST
+904 QKWAEK

-925 LGVDSNAPIKEAPDD
+925 LGIDSNAPINEAPDD
-940 FLTKTENNG
+940 FLIMTKNDADH

-994 DFSSTIGFA
+994 DFSSPIGFA
-1003 TFQANIDARGSYLSG
+1003 KFQADIDARGSYLSG

-1030 ELAMINYYMG
+1030 ELAMMNYYMG
-1040 LGNYNLYSRTYW
+1040 LEHNLYSRTYW
-1052 SFGPYTGKYGDTGK
+1052 SFGPY
-1066 SGNANNIGFMRISNG
+1066 SGNYGSNGKRNDANDIGFLRVDSG
-1081 NLTVDTGTETRYA
+1081 NLTVDAENTTRYA

>member
-9 YIIALLVLL
+9 YIITLFVLL

-25 EMEFADSCLGE
+25 EMEFVDSCLGE

-64 NAISNLYIFLFDSG
+64 NAISNLYIFLFDDS

-93 SSEDNVKNSTVDCW
+93 SSEANVMSSTDDCW

-114 EGTPTQGCFKIKAS
+114 AGTPTKGCFKIKAS
-128 AGNNFKLYVIT
+128 AGNNFELYVIT

-147 ISSDLLSHSVATEA
+147 ISSDLLSHSVATKA

-187 TGVKITEGET
+187 TGVTIKAEQTN
-197 VLNSAEKP
+197 VLNSAVAP

-212 AKVRFVF
+212 SKVRFVF
-219 KKGTRP
+219 KTGTRP
-225 DAKGQTIKSFEAR
+225 DAKGQKIKSFEAR

-245 PISSLLVPQDTVA
+245 PISSFLVPQTSDAT
-258 AVVPA
+258 VVPA
-263 NAAIDKYES
+263 NATTDKYES

-282 RNFEDYTTSTQ
+282 RNFEDYTTETQ

-304 APKKDSLTSYNE
+304 IPKNGNFTKYNE
-316 RSLQSK
+316 RSLQIK
-322 TASGLNQTVNVNY
+322 TASGLNQRVNVNY

-346 LRVFEN
+346 IRVFRN

-379 GADVQYLIHLGNWG
+379 GADVQYLIHLGNW
-393 SRTISN
+393 SSTISDS
-399 TGWKDDKYDNV
+399 GWAADTYNNV
-410 TDFNT
+410 ADFNT
-415 KRNHSY
+415 NRNHSY

-431 NIRVEVETGAQENQ
+431 NIRVEVEKGAQENQ

-479 TVGSDGTVT
+479 TVGGDGTVT

-527 LNKQSQNKSYYADK
+527 LNKQYDNKSYYANK

-552 KAIPQANLEDD
+552 KAIPQANPEDD

-591 KYSDYRNEVNK
+591 LYADYRNEVNRLFHAGDYTTK
-602 VFNAGGDPTTV
+602 VENQ
-613 KNLSDFDS
+613 SDFDT
-621 GLLEGGS
+621 GLLEDGS

-792 LMKGNYKSL
+792 LMNGNYKSL

-812 NGNGKIERDE
+812 NGNGKIEKNE

-828 SIRQLVGL
+828 SIQQLVGL

-849 YYRTPEQK
+849 YYRTPAQK
-857 ASNDKNDWYQF
+857 ASSEKNDWYQF
-868 VISSTHNN
+868 VISSTNH
-876 NGGPDGSPDDGGP
+876 SVGGP

-898 STSSLY
+898 STSSL
-904 QSSRKWESST
+904 SDSKSWAPD

-925 LGVDSNAPIKEAPDD
+925 LGVDSDADIKDVPDD

-980 NRLYKRFEVAPDYT
+980 NRLYKRFEVAPTYT
-994 DFSSTIGFA
+994 DFSSNIPFA
-1003 TFQANIDARGSYLSG
+1003 TFQADIDARGSYLSG

-1030 ELAMINYYMG
+1030 ELAMMNYYMD
-1040 LGNYNLYSRTYW
+1040 LGSYNLYSRTYW
-1052 SFGPYTGKYGDTGK
+1052 SFGPYTGNYGPSGK
-1066 SGNANNIGFMRISNG
+1066 SDNANNIGFMRISNG
-1081 NLTVDTGTETRYA
+1081 NLTVDTGTQTQYA

>member
-9 YIIALLVLL
+9 YIIALFVLF

-25 EMEFADSCLGE
+25 EIEFVDSCLGE

-47 QELIQVQTKAT
+47 QELIQVQTKST

-64 NAISNLYIFLFDSG
+64 NAISNLYIFLFDDS

-93 SSEDNVKNSTVDCW
+93 SSEANVMSSTDDCW

-114 EGTPTQGCFKIKAS
+114 AGTPTKGCFKIKAS

-161 DLLKFKLVLNQES
+161 DLLKFKLVLNQET

-187 TGVKITEGET
+187 TGVTIKAEQTN
-197 VLNSAEKP
+197 VLNSAVAP

-212 AKVRFVF
+212 SKVRFVF
-219 KKGTRP
+219 KTGTRP
-225 DAKGQTIKSFEAR
+225 DAKGQRIRSFEAR

-245 PISSLLVPQDTVA
+245 PISSFLVPQTTDA

-263 NAAIDKYES
+263 DAATDQYEA
-272 YAPYFFETDW
+272 YAPSFFETDW
-282 RNFEDYTTSTQ
+282 RNFEDYTTTTQ

-304 APKKDSLTSYNE
+304 TPKNDEFDSYQE
-316 RSLQSK
+316 RSLQRK

-346 LRVFEN
+346 IRVFKN

-362 TGRVEMDLK
+362 TGRVEMDLV
-371 NDAAGQTL
+371 NDNAGQTL
-379 GADVQYLIHLGNWG
+379 GADVQYLIHLGNW
-393 SRTISN
+393 SSTISN
-399 TGWKDDKYDNV
+399 TGGWADDTYTNV
-410 TDFNT
+410 ADFNT
-415 KRNHSY
+415 NRNHSY

-479 TVGSDGTVT
+479 TVGGDGTVT

-527 LNKQSQNKSYYADK
+527 LNKQSDNKSYYADK

-552 KAIPQANLEDD
+552 KAIPQANPEDD
-563 GSEGLYGR
+563 GTEGLYGY
-571 HNDGCMDIIQLV
+571 HNDGCMDIIHLV
-583 QYIKDQVG
+583 QYIKNQVEL
-591 KYSDYRNEVNK
+591 YTDYRNEVNR

-613 KNLSDFDS
+613 VNKSDFDS
-621 GLLEGGS
+621 GLMENGS
-628 SDPDGPKICVTA
+628 RDPDGPKICVTA
-640 FVDEYYYDEHP
+640 FVDEYYYEEHP

-720 CTDEFSDQVKVYNVG
+720 CTDEFSDQVTVYNVG
-735 GGYTDSGKNTADYNG
+735 GGYTDSGKNTDNYNG
-750 RANSVFEWDL
+750 RANSVFEWGL
-760 APEGETVGTI
+760 APSGTTVSTI
-770 TDIAS
+770 TDLSDAS
-775 NVRWDKY
+775 WGTY
-782 IDYEVPNEVP
+782 INYEVPNEVP
-792 LMKGNYKSL
+792 LMKDAYKSL

-812 NGNGKIERDE
+812 DGDGIIERNE

-828 SIRQLVGL
+828 SIQQLVGL

-868 VISSTHNN
+868 VISSTHHS
-876 NGGPDGSPDDGGP
+876 DSPSP
-889 TVIWGQEGL
+889 IVIWGQEGL
-898 STSSLY
+898 STSSLS
-904 QSSRKWESST
+904 QSLGWASG

-925 LGVDSNAPIKEAPDD
+925 LGIDSDAPINEAPDD
-940 FLTKTENNG
+940 FLTKTENADG

-980 NRLYKRFEVAPDYT
+980 NRLYKRFEVAPEYT
-994 DFSSTIGFA
+994 DFSSTIPFT
-1003 TFQANIDARGSYLSG
+1003 TFQADIDARGSYLSG

-1030 ELAMINYYMG
+1030 ELAMMNYYMG
-1040 LGNYNLYSRTYW
+1040 LTHDLYSRTYW
-1052 SFGPYTGKYGDTGK
+1052 SFGPYTGKYGPGGK
-1066 SGNANNIGFMRISNG
+1066 SDNANNIGFMRISNG
-1081 NLTVDTGTETRYA
+1081 NLTVDTGTTTRYA

>member
-1 MLMKKKVL
+1 MLMKQKIL

-25 EMEFADSCLGE
+25 QIEYVDSSLGE

-64 NAISNLYIFLFDSG
+64 NSISNLYIFLFDSG

-93 SSEDNVKNSTVDCW
+93 SSESNVMSSTDDCW

-114 EGTPTQGCFKIKAS
+114 AGTPTKGCFKIKAS
-128 AGNNFKLYVIT
+128 AGSDFKLYVIT

-187 TGVKITEGET
+187 TKVSITANQT
-197 VLNSAEKP
+197 NKLNSSTSP

-212 AKVRFVF
+212 SKVRFVF
-219 KKGTRP
+219 KTGKRA
-225 DAKGQTIKSFEAR
+225 DAKGQKIKSFEAR

-245 PISSLLVPQDTVA
+245 PISSFLVPQATDA

-263 NAAIDKYES
+263 DAKIDQYES

-282 RNFEDYTTSTQ
+282 RNFEDYTTETQ

-304 APKKDSLTSYNE
+304 APKNDKFDSYQK
-316 RSLQSK
+316 RSLQKK

-335 TSLHGENVDRS
+335 TSLHGEDVSRS
-346 LRVFEN
+346 LRVFQN

-362 TGRVEMDLK
+362 TGRVEMKLE

-379 GADVQYLIHLGNWG
+379 GADVQYLIHLGNW
-393 SRTISN
+393 SSTISGSGWAADTYTNVADYN
-399 TGWKDDKYDNV
+399 TQ
-410 TDFNT
+410 
-415 KRNHSY
+415 RNYSY

-431 NIRVEVETGAQENQ
+431 NIRVEVETGAKENQ
-445 PGATGEVIIAKEEI
+445 PGASGEVIIAKEEI

-509 INGIDIADS
+509 INGIDIADD

-527 LNKQSQNKSYYADK
+527 LNKQSENKSYYANK

-552 KAIPQANLEDD
+552 KAIPQSNLEDD
-563 GSEGLYGR
+563 GSEGLYGH

-591 KYSDYRNEVNK
+591 LYADYRNEVNS
-602 VFNAGGDPTTV
+602 VLNNGGVVTDV
-613 KNLSDFDS
+613 ENHSDFDT
-621 GLLEGGS
+621 GLLEDGS

-695 QQHSIKSIFNT
+695 QQQSIKSIFNT
-706 DPSYDVLQTAWGLE
+706 DPTYEELQTAWGLE
-720 CTDEFSDQVKVYNVG
+720 CTDEFSNQVKVYNVG
-735 GGYTDSGKNTADYNG
+735 GGSSDSGKNTDKYNG
-750 RANSVFEWDL
+750 RANSVFEWGL
-760 APEGETVGTI
+760 APSGTDVKTI
-770 TDIAS
+770 TDLTPD
-775 NVRWDKY
+775 VRWGAY
-782 IDYEVPNEVP
+782 INYEVPNDTP
-792 LMKGNYKSL
+792 LMQDSYKSL

-812 NGNGKIERDE
+812 NGNGIIERDE

-828 SIRQLVGL
+828 SIQQLVGL

-857 ASNDKNDWYQF
+857 ASNKKNDWYQF
-868 VISSTHNN
+868 VISSTHHSNSN
-876 NGGPDGSPDDGGP
+876 SP

-898 STSSLY
+898 STSSLSDS
-904 QSSRKWESST
+904 QDWEKG

-925 LGVDSNAPIKEAPDD
+925 LGVDSDAPINEAPAD
-940 FLTKTENNG
+940 FLTKTG
-949 SVTFEAT
+949 KDDGPVTFEAT

-994 DFSSTIGFA
+994 DFSSAIGFA
-1003 TFQANIDARGSYLSG
+1003 KFQADIDARGSYLSG

-1030 ELAMINYYMG
+1030 ELAMMNYYMD
-1040 LGNYNLYSRTYW
+1040 LSYNLYSRTYW
-1052 SFGPYTGKYGDTGK
+1052 SFGPY
-1066 SGNANNIGFMRISNG
+1066 SGNYGPAGKRNKANDIGFLRLSESG
-1081 NLTVDTGTETRYA
+1081 NLTVDVSNTTQYA

>member
-1 MLMKKKVL
+1 MLMKQKIL
-9 YIIALLVLL
+9 YIIALFVLL

-25 EMEFADSCLGE
+25 ELEYVDSCLGE

-64 NAISNLYIFLFDSG
+64 NSISNLYIFLFDSG

-93 SSEDNVKNSTVDCW
+93 SSEANVMSSTDDCW

-114 EGTPTQGCFKIKAS
+114 AGTPTKGCFKIKAS
-128 AGNNFKLYVIT
+128 AGNNFELYVIT

-147 ISSDLLSHSVATEA
+147 ISSDLLSHSIATEA

-174 VNRNINFPMLGSM
+174 VNRNINFPMLGSI
-187 TGVKITEGET
+187 TGVSINAGQTN
-197 VLNSAEKP
+197 VLNSTETP

-212 AKVRFVF
+212 SKVRFVF
-219 KKGTRP
+219 KTGTRP

-245 PISSLLVPQDTVA
+245 PISSFLVPQTKDAT
-258 AVVPA
+258 VVPA
-263 NAAIDKYES
+263 DAATDQYET

-282 RNFEDYTTSTQ
+282 RNFEDYTTDTQ

-304 APKKDSLTSYNE
+304 APKNDEFYSYQE
-316 RSLQSK
+316 RSLQRK

-346 LRVFEN
+346 LRVFKN

-362 TGRVEMDLK
+362 TGRVEMDLV
-371 NDAAGQTL
+371 NDNAGQTL
-379 GADVQYLIHLGNWG
+379 GADVQYLIHLGDW
-393 SRTISN
+393 SSTISN
-399 TGWKDDKYDNV
+399 TGGWADDKYTNV
-410 TDFNT
+410 ADFNT
-415 KRNHSY
+415 KRNYSY

-431 NIRVEVETGAQENQ
+431 NIRVEVETGTQENQ
-445 PGATGEVIIAKEEI
+445 PGASGEVIIAKEEI

-479 TVGSDGTVT
+479 TVGGDGTVT

-527 LNKQSQNKSYYADK
+527 LNKQSANKSYYADK

-552 KAIPQANLEDD
+552 KAIPQANPEDD
-563 GSEGLYGR
+563 GTEGLYGY

-591 KYSDYRNEVNK
+591 KYSEYRNEVNR
-602 VFNAGGDPTTV
+602 VFNAGGDTTTV
-613 KNLSDFDS
+613 VNYSDFDS
-621 GLLEGGS
+621 GLLENGS
-628 SDPDGPKICVTA
+628 KDADGPKICVTA

-651 ITKRKSPT
+651 ITKRKSST

-677 SNSSTDLESTST
+677 SNSSIDMESTST

-706 DPSYDVLQTAWGLE
+706 DPSYDELQTAWGLE

-735 GGYTDSGKNTADYNG
+735 GGYSDSGKNTDKYNG

-760 APEGETVGTI
+760 APEGKTVSDI

-775 NVRWDKY
+775 NVSWDTY

-792 LMKGNYKSL
+792 LMQDEYKSL

-812 NGNGKIERDE
+812 NGDGIIEKDE

-828 SIRQLVGL
+828 SIQQLVGL

-857 ASNDKNDWYQF
+857 ASDNPNDWYQF
-868 VISSTHNN
+868 VISSTHHSN
-876 NGGPDGSPDDGGP
+876 GP

-904 QSSRKWESST
+904 QSLDWASG

-925 LGVDSNAPIKEAPDD
+925 LGIDSDADINVAPDD
-940 FLTKTENNG
+940 FLTKTENADG

-968 TDLPYADEWSSA
+968 TDLPYADEWSSS
-980 NRLYKRFEVAPDYT
+980 NRLYKRFEVAPAYT

-1003 TFQANIDARGSYLSG
+1003 TFQADIDARGSYLSG

-1030 ELAMINYYMG
+1030 ELAMMNYHMDD
-1040 LGNYNLYSRTYW
+1040 LSYNLYSRTYW
-1052 SFGPYTGKYGDTGK
+1052 SFGPYSGNYGPYGK
-1066 SGNANNIGFMRISNG
+1066 SGKEYKIGFMRISNG
-1081 NLTVDTGTETRYA
+1081 NLTVDNSNNNRTQYA

>member
-1 MLMKKKVL
+1 MLMKQKIL
-9 YIIALLVLL
+9 YIIALFVLL

-25 EMEFADSCLGE
+25 QIEYVDSSLEE

-47 QELIQVQTKAT
+47 QELIQVQTKST

-93 SSEDNVKNSTVDCW
+93 SSEANVLSSTDDCW
-107 YVANSST
+107 YFANSST
-114 EGTPTQGCFKIKAS
+114 EGTPTKGCFKIKAS
-128 AGNNFKLYVIT
+128 SGNNFKLYVIT

-174 VNRNINFPMLGSM
+174 VNRNINFPMLGSIKEV
-187 TGVKITEGET
+187 TITANQT
-197 VLNSAEKP
+197 NVLNNSTTP

-212 AKVRFVF
+212 SKVRFVF
-219 KKGTRP
+219 KTGTRP
-225 DAKGQTIKSFEAR
+225 DAKGQRIKRFEAR

-263 NAAIDKYES
+263 NAAIDQYES

-282 RNFEDYTTSTQ
+282 RNFEDYTTTTQ

-304 APKKDSLTSYNE
+304 TPKHDNFSSYNE
-316 RSLQSK
+316 RSLQTK

-335 TSLHGENVDRS
+335 TSLHGENVDRT
-346 LRVFEN
+346 LRVFQN

-362 TGRVEMDLK
+362 TGRVEMDLV
-371 NDAAGQTL
+371 NDNAGQTL
-379 GADVQYLIHLGNWG
+379 GADVQYLIHLGNWN
-393 SRTISN
+393 SIISN
-399 TGWKDDKYDNV
+399 TKWEDDIYTNV
-410 TDFNT
+410 ADYNT
-415 KRNHSY
+415 QRNHSY

-479 TVGSDGTVT
+479 TVGGDGTVT

-527 LNKQSQNKSYYADK
+527 LNKQSANKSYYADK

-552 KAIPQANLEDD
+552 KAIPQANPEDD
-563 GSEGLYGR
+563 GTEGLYGK
-571 HNDGCMDIIQLV
+571 HNDGCMDIIHLV
-583 QYIKDQVG
+583 QYIKNQVEL
-591 KYSDYRNEVNK
+591 YTDYRNEVNR
-602 VFNAGGDPTTV
+602 VFNAGGDTTTV
-613 KNLSDFDS
+613 VNKSDFDS
-621 GLLEGGS
+621 GLLENGS
-628 SDPDGPKICVTA
+628 RDPDGPKICVTA
-640 FVDEYYYDEHP
+640 FVDEYYYEEHP

-677 SNSSTDLESTST
+677 SNSSIDLESTST

-735 GGYTDSGKNTADYNG
+735 GGYSDSGKNTDKYNG
-750 RANSVFEWDL
+750 RANSVFEWGL
-760 APEGETVGTI
+760 APSGTNVSTI
-770 TDIAS
+770 TDLVSGA
-775 NVRWDKY
+775 RWGTY

-812 NGNGKIERDE
+812 NGDGIIEKDE

-828 SIRQLVGL
+828 SIQQLVGL

-849 YYRTPEQK
+849 YYRTPAQQ
-857 ASNDKNDWYQF
+857 ASSKKNDWYQF
-868 VISSTHNN
+868 VISSTHHSN
-876 NGGPDGSPDDGGP
+876 GP

-898 STSSLY
+898 STSSLH
-904 QSSRKWESST
+904 QSLTWKVSAD

-925 LGVDSNAPIKEAPDD
+925 LGVDSDADINVPPDD
-940 FLTKTENNG
+940 FLTMTENVDG

-968 TDLPYADEWSSA
+968 TDLPYADEWSSS

-1003 TFQANIDARGSYLSG
+1003 TFQADIDARGSYLSG

-1030 ELAMINYYMG
+1030 ELAMMNYYMG
-1040 LGNYNLYSRTYW
+1040 LSYNLYSRTYW
-1052 SFGPYTGKYGDTGK
+1052 SFGPYTGKYGYTGK
-1066 SGNANNIGFMRISNG
+1066 SGNANNIGFMRIDNG

>member
-1 MLMKKKVL
+1 MLMKQKIL
-9 YIIALLVLL
+9 YIIALFVLL

-25 EMEFADSCLGE
+25 QIEYVDSSLGE

-64 NAISNLYIFLFDSG
+64 NSISNLYIFLFDSG

-93 SSEDNVKNSTVDCW
+93 SSEANVLSSTDDSW

-114 EGTPTQGCFKIKAS
+114 AGTPTKGCFKIKAS
-128 AGNNFKLYVIT
+128 AGSNFKLYVIT

-147 ISSDLLSHSVATEA
+147 ISSDLLSHSIANEA

-174 VNRNINFPMLGSM
+174 VNRNINFPMVGSM
-187 TGVKITEGET
+187 TGVSITANQT
-197 VLNSAEKP
+197 NKLNSSTSP

-212 AKVRFVF
+212 SKVRFVF

-245 PISSLLVPQDTVA
+245 PISSFLVPQASDAT
-258 AVVPA
+258 VVPA
-263 NAAIDKYES
+263 YATTDRYET
-272 YAPYFFETDW
+272 YAPSFFETDW
-282 RNFEDYTTSTQ
+282 RNFEDYTTTTQ

-304 APKKDSLTSYNE
+304 APKNGSFTNYNE

-346 LRVFEN
+346 LRVFKN

-362 TGRVEMDLK
+362 TGRVEMDLV
-371 NDAAGQTL
+371 NDNAGQTL
-379 GADVQYLIHLGNWG
+379 GADVQYLIHLGDWSREKSG
-393 SRTISN
+393 S
-399 TGWKDDKYDNV
+399 GWADDKYTNV
-410 TDFNT
+410 ADFNT

-421 TYTVTVNSVD
+421 TYTVTVNSVN
-431 NIRVEVETGAQENQ
+431 NIRVEVETGTQENQ
-445 PGATGEVIIAKEEI
+445 PGASGEVIVAKEEI

-509 INGIDIADS
+509 INGIDIADG

-720 CTDEFSDQVKVYNVG
+720 SIDEFSDKVKDYNVG
-735 GGYTDSGKNTADYNG
+735 GGSSDSGNNTDKYNG
-750 RANSVFEWDL
+750 RANSVFEWGL
-760 APEGETVGTI
+760 APSGKNVSDI
-770 TDIAS
+770 TDIRS
-775 NVRWDKY
+775 DVKWDNY

-792 LMKGNYKSL
+792 LMKADYKSL

-812 NGNGKIERDE
+812 NGDGIIERDE

-828 SIRQLVGL
+828 SIQQLVGL

-868 VISSTHNN
+868 VISSTHHAK
-876 NGGPDGSPDDGGP
+876 GGP
-889 TVIWGQEGL
+889 TVIWAQEGL

-904 QSSRKWESST
+904 ESLGWASSKD

-925 LGVDSNAPIKEAPDD
+925 LGVDSNAPINEAPDD
-940 FLTKTENNG
+940 FLTKTDNNG

-980 NRLYKRFEVAPDYT
+980 NRLYKRFEVAPTYT
-994 DFSSTIGFA
+994 DFSSAIGFA
-1003 TFQANIDARGSYLSG
+1003 TFQADIDARGSYLSG

-1030 ELAMINYYMG
+1030 ELAMMNYYMD
-1040 LGNYNLYSRTYW
+1040 LGSYNLYSRTYW
-1052 SFGPYTGKYGDTGK
+1052 SFGPYTGKYGENGK
-1066 SGNANNIGFMRISNG
+1066 SGEAKNIGFMRIYTG
-1081 NLTVDTGTETRYA
+1081 NLTVDTETETRYA

>member
-1 MLMKKKVL
+1 MLMKQKIL
-9 YIIALLVLL
+9 YIIALFVLL

-25 EMEFADSCLGE
+25 QIENVDSSLGE

-47 QELIQVQTKAT
+47 QELIQVQTKST

-93 SSEDNVKNSTVDCW
+93 SSEANVLSSTDDSW

-114 EGTPTQGCFKIKAS
+114 AGTPTKGCFKIKAS
-128 AGNNFKLYVIT
+128 SGNNFKLYVIT

-161 DLLKFKLVLNQES
+161 DLLKFKLVLNQET

-187 TGVKITEGET
+187 TGVTITAEAT
-197 VLNSAEKP
+197 NKLNSSTSP

-212 AKVRFVF
+212 SKVRFVF
-219 KKGTRP
+219 KTGTRP
-225 DAKGQTIKSFEAR
+225 DAKGQRIKSFEAR

-245 PISSLLVPQDTVA
+245 PITSFLVPQTTDA

-263 NAAIDKYES
+263 DATTDKYET

-282 RNFEDYTTSTQ
+282 RNFEDYTTETQ

-304 APKKDSLTSYNE
+304 TPKNDKFDSYQK
-316 RSLQSK
+316 RSLQRK

-335 TSLHGENVDRS
+335 TSLHGENVNKT
-346 LRVFEN
+346 LRVFQN

-362 TGRVEMDLK
+362 TGRVEMDLV
-371 NDAAGQTL
+371 NDNAGQTL
-379 GADVQYLIHLGNWG
+379 GADVQYLIHLGDWNSNISG
-393 SRTISN
+393 S
-399 TGWKDDKYDNV
+399 GWADDTYTKFA
-410 TDFNT
+410 DFNT
-415 KRNHSY
+415 QRNHSY

-431 NIRVEVETGAQENQ
+431 NIRVEVETGAKENQ
-445 PGATGEVIIAKEEI
+445 PGASGEVIIAKEEI

-479 TVGSDGTVT
+479 TVGGDGTVT

-500 PFGEGAPKK
+500 PFGEGTPKK

-527 LNKQSQNKSYYADK
+527 LNKQSANKSYYADK

-552 KAIPQANLEDD
+552 KAFPQANPEDD
-563 GSEGLYGR
+563 GKEGLYGY

-583 QYIKDQVG
+583 QYIKNQVG
-591 KYSDYRNEVNK
+591 KYTDYRNEVNSL
-602 VFNAGGDPTTV
+602 FHAGKDTTTV
-613 KNLSDFDS
+613 ENKSDFDS
-621 GLLEGGS
+621 GLKENGS
-628 SDPDGPKICVTA
+628 RDPEGPKICVTA

-706 DPSYDVLQTAWGLE
+706 DPSYDKLQTAWGLE

-735 GGYTDSGKNTADYNG
+735 GDYRDSGKNTDQYNG
-750 RANSVFEWDL
+750 RANSVFEWGL
-760 APEGETVGTI
+760 APSGTDVTNI
-770 TDIAS
+770 TDLDSGA
-775 NVRWDKY
+775 RWGTY

-812 NGNGKIERDE
+812 NGDGIIEKDE

-828 SIRQLVGL
+828 SIQQLVGL

-857 ASNDKNDWYQF
+857 ARDDKNEWYQF
-868 VISSTHNN
+868 VISSTHNESG
-876 NGGPDGSPDDGGP
+876 GGPI
-889 TVIWGQEGL
+889 VIWGQEGL
-898 STSSLY
+898 STSSLNDS
-904 QSSRKWESST
+904 QNWEEG

-925 LGVDSNAPIKEAPDD
+925 LGIDSNADINEAPAD
-940 FLTKTENNG
+940 FLTKTKNADG
-949 SVTFEAT
+949 YVTFEAT

-980 NRLYKRFEVAPDYT
+980 NRLYKRFEVAPEYT
-994 DFSSTIGFA
+994 DFSSEIPFA
-1003 TFQANIDARGSYLSG
+1003 KFQADIDARGSYLSG

-1030 ELAMINYYMG
+1030 ELAMMNYYMED
-1040 LGNYNLYSRTYW
+1040 LSYNLYSRTYW
-1052 SFGPYTGKYGDTGK
+1052 SFGPYSGNYGPTGKRNK
-1066 SGNANNIGFMRISNG
+1066 ANDIGFIRLKNK
-1081 NLTVDTGTETRYA
+1081 NLTVDASNSNSTQYA

>member
-1 MLMKKKVL
+1 MLMKQKIL
-9 YIIALLVLL
+9 YIIALFVLL

-25 EMEFADSCLGE
+25 QIEYVDSSLEE

-47 QELIQVQTKAT
+47 QELIQVQTKST

-93 SSEDNVKNSTVDCW
+93 SSEANVLSSTDDCW

-114 EGTPTQGCFKIKAS
+114 EGTPTKGCFKIKAS
-128 AGNNFKLYVIT
+128 SGNNFKLYVIT

-174 VNRNINFPMLGSM
+174 VNRNINFPMLGSIKEV
-187 TGVKITEGET
+187 TITANQT
-197 VLNSAEKP
+197 NVLNNSTTP

-212 AKVRFVF
+212 SKVRFVF
-219 KKGTRP
+219 KTGTRP
-225 DAKGQTIKSFEAR
+225 DAKGQRIKRFEAR

-263 NAAIDKYES
+263 NAAIDQYES

-282 RNFEDYTTSTQ
+282 RNFEDYTTTTQ

-304 APKKDSLTSYNE
+304 TPKHDNFSSYNE
-316 RSLQSK
+316 RSLQTK

-335 TSLHGENVDRS
+335 TSLHGENVDRT
-346 LRVFEN
+346 LRVFQN

-362 TGRVEMDLK
+362 TGRVEMDLV
-371 NDAAGQTL
+371 NDNAGQTL
-379 GADVQYLIHLGNWG
+379 GADVQYLIHLGNWN
-393 SRTISN
+393 SIISN
-399 TGWKDDKYDNV
+399 TKWEDDIYTNV
-410 TDFNT
+410 ADYNT
-415 KRNHSY
+415 QRNHSY

-479 TVGSDGTVT
+479 TVGGDGTVT

-527 LNKQSQNKSYYADK
+527 LNKQSANKSYYADK

-552 KAIPQANLEDD
+552 KAIPQANPEDD
-563 GSEGLYGR
+563 GTEGLYGK
-571 HNDGCMDIIQLV
+571 HNDGCMDIIHLV
-583 QYIKDQVG
+583 QYIKNQVEL
-591 KYSDYRNEVNK
+591 YTDYRNEVNR
-602 VFNAGGDPTTV
+602 VFNAGGDTTTV
-613 KNLSDFDS
+613 VNKSDFDS
-621 GLLEGGS
+621 GLLENGS
-628 SDPDGPKICVTA
+628 RDPDGPKICVTA
-640 FVDEYYYDEHP
+640 FVDEYYYEEHP

-677 SNSSTDLESTST
+677 SNSSIDLESTST

-735 GGYTDSGKNTADYNG
+735 GGYSDSGKNTDKYNG
-750 RANSVFEWDL
+750 RANSVFEWGL
-760 APEGETVGTI
+760 APSGTNVSTI
-770 TDIAS
+770 TDLVSGA
-775 NVRWDKY
+775 RWGTY

-812 NGNGKIERDE
+812 NGDGIIEKDE

-828 SIRQLVGL
+828 SIQQLVGL

-849 YYRTPEQK
+849 YYRTPAQQ
-857 ASNDKNDWYQF
+857 ASSKKNDWYQF
-868 VISSTHNN
+868 VISSTHHSN
-876 NGGPDGSPDDGGP
+876 GP

-898 STSSLY
+898 STSSLH
-904 QSSRKWESST
+904 QSLTWKVSAD

-925 LGVDSNAPIKEAPDD
+925 LGVDSDADINVPPDD
-940 FLTKTENNG
+940 FLTMTENVDG

-968 TDLPYADEWSSA
+968 TDLPYADEWSSS

-1003 TFQANIDARGSYLSG
+1003 TFQADIDARGSYLSG

-1030 ELAMINYYMG
+1030 ELAMMNYYMG
-1040 LGNYNLYSRTYW
+1040 LSYNLYSRTYW
-1052 SFGPYTGKYGDTGK
+1052 SFGPYTGKYGYTGK
-1066 SGNANNIGFMRISNG
+1066 SGNANNIGFMRIDNG

>member
-1 MLMKKKVL
+1 MLMKKNVL
-9 YIIALLVLL
+9 YIITLFVLL

-25 EMEFADSCLGE
+25 EIEFADSCLGE

-93 SSEDNVKNSTVDCW
+93 SSEANVLSSTDDCW

-114 EGTPTQGCFKIKAS
+114 AGTPTKGCFKIKAS
-128 AGNNFKLYVIT
+128 AGNNFELYVIT

-147 ISSDLLSHSVATEA
+147 ISSDLLSHSVATKD

-187 TGVKITEGET
+187 TGITITAGT
-197 VLNSAEKP
+197 TNKLNNTSKP

-212 AKVRFVF
+212 SKVRFVF
-219 KKGTRP
+219 KTGTRP
-225 DAKGQTIKSFEAR
+225 DAKGQRIKSFEAK

-245 PISSLLVPQDTVA
+245 PISSFLVPHDSDAT
-258 AVVPA
+258 VVPA
-263 NAAIDKYES
+263 DATTDQYET

-282 RNFEDYTTSTQ
+282 RNIEDYTKTTQ

-304 APKKDSLTSYNE
+304 NPKNGSFTKYNE
-316 RSLQSK
+316 RSRQIK

-335 TSLHGENVDRS
+335 TSLHGENVNRT
-346 LRVFEN
+346 LRVFQN

-362 TGRVEMDLK
+362 TGRVEMDLV
-371 NDAAGQTL
+371 NDNAGQTL
-379 GADVQYLIHLGNWG
+379 GADVQYLIHLGNW
-393 SRTISN
+393 SSTISN
-399 TGWKDDKYDNV
+399 TGGWDKDEYTNV
-410 TDFNT
+410 KDFNT
-415 KRNHSY
+415 RRNHSY

-479 TVGSDGTVT
+479 TVGGDGTVT

-527 LNKQSQNKSYYADK
+527 LNKQSANKSYYADK

-552 KAIPQANLEDD
+552 KAIPQPNPEDD
-563 GSEGLYGR
+563 GTEGLYGY
-571 HNDGCMDIIQLV
+571 HNDGCMDIIHLV
-583 QYIKDQVG
+583 QYIKTQVG
-591 KYSDYRNEVNK
+591 LYTDYRNEVNR
-602 VFNAGGDPTTV
+602 VFNAGGDITTV
-613 KNLSDFDS
+613 VNHSDFDS
-621 GLLEGGS
+621 GLLENGS
-628 SDPDGPKICVTA
+628 RDPEGPKICVTA

-677 SNSSTDLESTST
+677 SNSSIDLESTST

-720 CTDEFSDQVKVYNVG
+720 CTDEFSDSVKVYNVG
-735 GGYTDSGKNTADYNG
+735 GGYSDSGKNTDKYNG
-750 RANSVFEWDL
+750 RANSVFEWGL
-760 APEGETVGTI
+760 APTGTTVSTI
-770 TDIAS
+770 TDITS
-775 NVRWDKY
+775 GVSWGTY
-782 IDYEVPNEVP
+782 INYEVPNEVP

-812 NGNGKIERDE
+812 NGDGIIEKDE

-828 SIRQLVGL
+828 SIQQLVGL

-849 YYRTPEQK
+849 YYRTPAQQ
-857 ASNDKNDWYQF
+857 ASSKKNDWYQF
-868 VISSTHNN
+868 VISSTHHSN
-876 NGGPDGSPDDGGP
+876 GP

-898 STSSLY
+898 STSSLH
-904 QSSRKWESST
+904 QSLTWKVSAD

-925 LGVDSNAPIKEAPDD
+925 LGIDSDAPIKEAPAD
-940 FLTKTENNG
+940 FLTTTKNADG

-1003 TFQANIDARGSYLSG
+1003 RFQADIDARGSYLSG

-1030 ELAMINYYMG
+1030 ELAMMNYYMD
-1040 LGNYNLYSRTYW
+1040 LGSYYLYSRTYW
-1052 SFGPYTGKYGDTGK
+1052 SFGPYTGKYGPTGK
-1066 SGNANNIGFMRISNG
+1066 SDNANNIGFMRVYNGGG
-1081 NLTVDTGTETRYA
+1081 NLTVDIGTGARYA

>member
-1 MLMKKKVL
+1 MLMKKNVL
-9 YIIALLVLL
+9 YIITLFVLL

-25 EMEFADSCLGE
+25 EIEFADSCLGE

-93 SSEDNVKNSTVDCW
+93 SSEANVLSSTDDCW

-114 EGTPTQGCFKIKAS
+114 ASTPTKGCFKIKAS
-128 AGNNFKLYVIT
+128 AGNNFELYVIT

-147 ISSDLLSHSVATEA
+147 ISSDLLSHSVATKA
-161 DLLKFKLVLNQES
+161 DLFKFKLVLNQES
-174 VNRNINFPMLGSM
+174 VNRNINFPMFGSM
-187 TGVKITEGET
+187 TGVTITAGAT
-197 VLNSAEKP
+197 NKLNSSTSP

-212 AKVRFVF
+212 SKVRFVF
-219 KKGTRP
+219 KTGTRP
-225 DAKGQTIKSFEAR
+225 DAKGQKIKSFEAR

-245 PISSLLVPQDTVA
+245 PLTSFLVPQTTDA

-263 NAAIDKYES
+263 DATTDKYET

-282 RNFEDYTTSTQ
+282 RNFEDYTTTTQ

-304 APKKDSLTSYNE
+304 TPKNGSFTEYNK

-335 TSLHGENVDRS
+335 KSLHGENVNKT
-346 LRVFEN
+346 LRVFQN

-362 TGRVEMDLK
+362 TGRVEMDLV
-371 NDAAGQTL
+371 NDNAGQTL
-379 GADVQYLIHLGNWG
+379 GADVQYLIHLGDWNSNISG
-393 SRTISN
+393 S
-399 TGWKDDKYDNV
+399 GWAADTYTNV
-410 TDFNT
+410 ADFNT
-415 KRNHSY
+415 QRNYSY

-431 NIRVEVETGAQENQ
+431 NIRVEVETGAKENQ

-479 TVGSDGTVT
+479 TVGGDGTVT

-527 LNKQSQNKSYYADK
+527 LNKQSANKSYYADK

-552 KAIPQANLEDD
+552 KAIPQPNPEDD
-563 GSEGLYGR
+563 GTEGLYGY
-571 HNDGCMDIIQLV
+571 HNDGCMDIIHLV
-583 QYIKDQVG
+583 QYIKTQVG
-591 KYSDYRNEVNK
+591 LYTDYRNEVNR
-602 VFNAGGDPTTV
+602 VFNAGGDTTTV
-613 KNLSDFDS
+613 VNHSDFDS
-621 GLLEGGS
+621 GLMENGS
-628 SDPDGPKICVTA
+628 RDPEGPKICVTA
-640 FVDEYYYDEHP
+640 FVDEYYYEEHP

-720 CTDEFSDQVKVYNVG
+720 CTDEFSDKVKDYNVD
-735 GGYTDSGKNTADYNG
+735 GGYSDSGYNTDKYNG
-750 RANSVFEWDL
+750 RANSVFEWGL
-760 APEGETVGTI
+760 APSGTNVKTI
-770 TDIAS
+770 TDLTPDA
-775 NVRWDKY
+775 RWGTY

-812 NGNGKIERDE
+812 NGDGIIEKDE

-828 SIRQLVGL
+828 SIQQLVGL

-857 ASNDKNDWYQF
+857 ASNVQNDWYQF
-868 VISSTHNN
+868 VISSTHHS
-876 NGGPDGSPDDGGP
+876 DSPI
-889 TVIWGQEGL
+889 VIWGQEGL
-898 STSSLY
+898 STSSLS
-904 QSSRKWESST
+904 QSQKWAPG

-925 LGVDSNAPIKEAPDD
+925 LGIDSDAPIKEAPVD
-940 FLTKTENNG
+940 FLTTTKNVDG

-980 NRLYKRFEVAPDYT
+980 NRLYKRFEVAPTYT
-994 DFSSTIGFA
+994 DFSSAIDFA
-1003 TFQANIDARGSYLSG
+1003 TFQADIDARGSYLSG

-1030 ELAMINYYMG
+1030 ELAMMNYYMG
-1040 LGNYNLYSRTYW
+1040 LSYDLYSRTYW
-1052 SFGPYTGKYGDTGK
+1052 AFGPYSGNYGPNGK
-1066 SGNANNIGFMRISNG
+1066 SGKSHNIGFMRISEG
-1081 NLTVDTGTETRYA
+1081 NLTVDVSRQTQYA